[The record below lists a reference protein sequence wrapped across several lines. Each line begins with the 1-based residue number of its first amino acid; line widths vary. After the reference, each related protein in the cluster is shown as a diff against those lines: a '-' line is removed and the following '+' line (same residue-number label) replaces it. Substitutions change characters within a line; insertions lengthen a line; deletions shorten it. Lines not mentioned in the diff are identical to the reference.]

1 MSKINIRES
10 LRNMDADSCCK
21 YDLLTMYDACPLTDE
36 DKADIAKLL
45 FDNEDPEV
53 IYQKLCT
60 YFCDDDVGE
69 LTGLTDVQNVTPFEA
84 IINNVKM
91 GLDQKYDSV
100 FYNDVAGQFEITSKD
115 TTYTFGLS
123 PVEYETDG
131 ISLYVDYNY
140 DVPINYTSIKEASED
155 ILNKCIEK
163 VSTASQSNAYVDDD
177 TMDYIVYDVVED
189 EGRLCAKCMN
199 ESTNSFEDIKLGKV
213 NSDAVNELLN
223 NILNN
228 PNYKLTNDCRK
239 KIADNSAPWGIVMSP
254 GFDIT
259 ATNAL
264 MSTGD
269 FGGSVSFGESEELTF
284 ENGDRV
290 TDGNRKGTVIDCD
303 SIKVLVDW
311 DYSETDDIEW
321 VMKEDL
327 SFVNALKESS
337 EDEAKLQMNNKYD
350 KDIVTE
356 GIFDSKET
364 KQKRYADT
372 VKDVFG
378 EDVNVVANNVISYA
392 SDLLQEVAD
401 SLGDES
407 SSKNLGNSIM
417 RVIKN
422 AQATINKTPH
432 SLVRNIASIGQKY
445 ERESINLKELQDFL
459 SKVGKLQNSGKDGYK
474 AMQFLFDKINNSLS
488 TRIDAIIKT
497 ITNEYGLIRESN
509 ESIQEVEDEAKLQ
522 MNNKYDKDIVT
533 EGIFDSK
540 ETKQKRYADT
550 VKDVFGED
558 VNVVANNVISYAS
571 DLLQEVADSLGD
583 ESSSKNLG
591 NSIMRVI
598 KNAQATINKT
608 PHSLV
613 RNIASIGQKYERE
626 SINLK
631 ELQDFLSKVGKLQN
645 SGKDGYKAMQFLFDK
660 INNSLSTRIDAI
672 IKTITNEY
680 GLIRESNESI
690 QEVEDDQYFTK
701 EDLRDGNLTEQD
713 LLDAGYKYVASNSP
727 YDLYRKIIGGKGDW
741 YAVNY
746 ENNTV
751 QHITYAQARG
761 YEPIDDTTG
770 IKRLSKELG
779 KKLLPQNESVDDG
792 WVKRW
797 SFADKWY
804 KGPFVISKNP
814 EPYRGYHL
822 EKVKPNGATA
832 KHYGNFNSIDDA
844 KAEASRYLKESAD
857 DGVDSNRF
865 LPNMEYCPAC
875 GGTRFNVKT
884 GVCADCGYDEG
895 DWGYT
900 GTDDLD
906 EEVDIV
912 EEDAEGYVNLRE
924 AFEDTDELELKQAQQ
939 EFSSAAT
946 SINSTKLP
954 AIYNM
959 VNFRSGDVVVDF
971 GGGKFDNAVNYL
983 KDKGVTLLVY
993 DPYNRSAEHNKEV
1006 LRILKE
1012 HGGADAAVNSNVLN
1026 VIKEPE
1032 AREAVLR
1039 NIKKITKR
1047 GAPIYITVYE
1057 GRGDGAEG
1065 PTKSGYQLNR
1075 KTGDYMDEVG
1085 RVFSNVKRKGKLITA
1100 INEST
1105 KHIKSSRNETFQN
1118 DKRLSSTSTNVP
1130 ETQMIDDL
1138 EYFYEVYPEA
1148 MEPILIR
1155 NGATPDKDNWLD
1167 GCNIPQ
1173 AYNEAVA
1180 YFESKYDNDDEY
1192 SELDTGVGSRLGWS
1206 NYIQSGIYEELDS
1219 DDYVDDWREL
1229 ASKSVEGYVYTYCDE
1244 CGKKNR
1250 VKVTFNNFNEPF
1262 NDTEYKC
1269 KYCGANNLL
1278 TDPHSYDKNGNLVEA
1293 SDDGG
1298 TGPTKSG
1305 YQLNRKTGDYMN
1317 ESIVTEASNI
1327 GQGYTAPVMVS
1338 LATEAKELEEWVE
1351 EYKNSKDKDAFER
1364 LLPRFEDNILDYKSE
1379 IEKKIEEFDQYWEVH
1394 KKAMLDN
1401 ISEAVSILKNIEI
1414 PGLDSKLSK
1423 LNESYSDD
1431 EWIDKMWEAFQG
1443 ISGIKDISEGK
1454 NPNTYVVTFDTDG
1467 SATARARILLKALIK
1482 ANLDIELDSSNG
1494 SNVFTFITPTNE
1506 WEFIKGKMIKDSDG
1520 FLTSYD
1526 WYRNTDSGL
1535 NIFMFGEEEADPDY
1549 ADWET
1554 ESDSEAEDWFNSY
1567 TGFDEE

>member
-45 FDNEDPEV
+45 FDHEDPEV

-60 YFCDDDVGE
+60 YFCDDDVSE
-69 LTGLTDVQNVTPFEA
+69 LTGLTDIQNVTPFEA

-100 FYNDVAGQFEITSKD
+100 FYNDVAGQFEIKSKD

-163 VSTASQSNAYVDDD
+163 VSTASQSNAVLDDD
-177 TMDYIVYDVVED
+177 TMEYTVYDVVED

-259 ATNAL
+259 ASNAI

-284 ENGDRV
+284 EKGDRV

-311 DYSETDDIEW
+311 DYSDTDDIEW

-327 SFVNALKESS
+327 SFVNALKES
-337 EDEAKLQMNNKYD
+337 E
-350 KDIVTE
+350 
-356 GIFDSKET
+356 
-364 KQKRYADT
+364 
-372 VKDVFG
+372 
-378 EDVNVVANNVISYA
+378 
-392 SDLLQEVAD
+392 
-401 SLGDES
+401 
-407 SSKNLGNSIM
+407 
-417 RVIKN
+417 
-422 AQATINKTPH
+422 
-432 SLVRNIASIGQKY
+432 
-445 ERESINLKELQDFL
+445 
-459 SKVGKLQNSGKDGYK
+459 
-474 AMQFLFDKINNSLS
+474 
-488 TRIDAIIKT
+488 
-497 ITNEYGLIRESN
+497 
-509 ESIQEVEDEAKLQ
+509 
-522 MNNKYDKDIVT
+522 
-533 EGIFDSK
+533 
-540 ETKQKRYADT
+540 
-550 VKDVFGED
+550 
-558 VNVVANNVISYAS
+558 
-571 DLLQEVADSLGD
+571 
-583 ESSSKNLG
+583 
-591 NSIMRVI
+591 
-598 KNAQATINKT
+598 
-608 PHSLV
+608 
-613 RNIASIGQKYERE
+613 
-626 SINLK
+626 
-631 ELQDFLSKVGKLQN
+631 
-645 SGKDGYKAMQFLFDK
+645 
-660 INNSLSTRIDAI
+660 
-672 IKTITNEY
+672 
-680 GLIRESNESI
+680 
-690 QEVEDDQYFTK
+690 K
-701 EDLRDGNLTEQD
+701 EDLRDGNLTEKD
-713 LLDAGYKYVASNSP
+713 LIDAGYKYVASNSP
-727 YDLYRKIIGGKGDW
+727 YDLYRKIISGKGDW

-792 WVKRW
+792 
-797 SFADKWY
+797 
-804 KGPFVISKNP
+804 
-814 EPYRGYHL
+814 
-822 EKVKPNGATA
+822 
-832 KHYGNFNSIDDA
+832 
-844 KAEASRYLKESAD
+844 
-857 DGVDSNRF
+857 VDSNGF

-884 GVCADCGYDEG
+884 GVCTDCGYDEG

-906 EEVDIV
+906 EEYDIV

-959 VNFRSGDVVVDF
+959 VNFRPGDVVVDF

-983 KDKGVTLLVY
+983 KDKDVTLLVY

-1039 NIKKITKR
+1039 NIKKITRR

-1057 GRGDGAEG
+1057 GRGDGVEG

-1075 KTGDYMDEVG
+1075 KTGDYMDEV
-1085 RVFSNVKRKGKLITA
+1085 RKVFSNVKRKGKLITA

-1105 KHIKSSRNETFQN
+1105 SMT
-1118 DKRLSSTSTNVP
+1118 
-1130 ETQMIDDL
+1130 
-1138 EYFYEVYPEA
+1138 
-1148 MEPILIR
+1148 
-1155 NGATPDKDNWLD
+1155 
-1167 GCNIPQ
+1167 
-1173 AYNEAVA
+1173 
-1180 YFESKYDNDDEY
+1180 
-1192 SELDTGVGSRLGWS
+1192 
-1206 NYIQSGIYEELDS
+1206 
-1219 DDYVDDWREL
+1219 
-1229 ASKSVEGYVYTYCDE
+1229 
-1244 CGKKNR
+1244 
-1250 VKVTFNNFNEPF
+1250 
-1262 NDTEYKC
+1262 
-1269 KYCGANNLL
+1269 
-1278 TDPHSYDKNGNLVEA
+1278 
-1293 SDDGG
+1293 
-1298 TGPTKSG
+1298 
-1305 YQLNRKTGDYMN
+1305 
-1317 ESIVTEASNI
+1317 ESIVTNASNI
-1327 GQGYTAPVMVS
+1327 GQGYTAPNMVS
-1338 LATEAKELEEWVE
+1338 LVAKAKELEKWVK

-1364 LLPRFEDNILDYKSE
+1364 LLPTLEDNILDYKSE
-1379 IEKKIEEFDQYWEVH
+1379 VEEKIKDFDKYWEVH

-1401 ISEAVSILKNIEI
+1401 ISEAVSILKNIGI
-1414 PGLDSKLSK
+1414 PRLDSKLEK
-1423 LNESYSDD
+1423 LDESYSDD

-1443 ISGIKDISEGK
+1443 ISGIEDISEGK
-1454 NPNTYVVTFDTDG
+1454 NPNTYVVTFDTEG

-1482 ANLDIELDSSNG
+1482 ADLDIELDSTNG
-1494 SNVFTFITPTNE
+1494 SNVFTFTTPTNE
-1506 WEFIKGKMIKDSDG
+1506 WEFIKGKMIRDSDG

-1535 NIFMFGEEEADPDY
+1535 NIFMFGAEEADPDY

-1567 TGFDEE
+1567 NGFNDEEELDESVKSSATAEAISKELKDAAYKLFKTPKWGFESDKEIEDYINPIFAVSEDPKTGDIEVQVRAELDYDNLIELADVLNKVVEKYDKDAYFDAEQPGIISAVIRYN

>member
-21 YDLLTMYDACPLTDE
+21 YDLLTMYDACLLTDQ

-60 YFCDDDVGE
+60 YFCDDDVSE

-84 IINNVKM
+84 IINNVKV

-100 FYNDVAGQFEITSKD
+100 FYNDVAGQFEIKSKD

-140 DVPINYTSIKEASED
+140 DMPINYTSIKEASED
-155 ILNKCIEK
+155 ILNKCNEK
-163 VSTASQSNAYVDDD
+163 VSTASQSNAVLDDD
-177 TMDYIVYDVVED
+177 TMEYTVYDVVED

-284 ENGDRV
+284 EKGDRV
-290 TDGNRKGTVIDCD
+290 TDGDRKGTVIDCD

-311 DYSETDDIEW
+311 DYSETDDIEWVDKSELSFVECLKESEIPMDTVKKDIQSYLNHHLGSNENYIEVNDVHDIDNDTVGVEYEVHLSIPIGNGEYERDIEYRALPFRYKYGKWQPVVTESKYDIKTKTTARKLVDKAKADDIEW

-509 ESIQEVEDEAKLQ
+509 ESIQEVED
-522 MNNKYDKDIVT
+522 
-533 EGIFDSK
+533 
-540 ETKQKRYADT
+540 
-550 VKDVFGED
+550 
-558 VNVVANNVISYAS
+558 
-571 DLLQEVADSLGD
+571 
-583 ESSSKNLG
+583 
-591 NSIMRVI
+591 
-598 KNAQATINKT
+598 
-608 PHSLV
+608 
-613 RNIASIGQKYERE
+613 
-626 SINLK
+626 
-631 ELQDFLSKVGKLQN
+631 
-645 SGKDGYKAMQFLFDK
+645 
-660 INNSLSTRIDAI
+660 
-672 IKTITNEY
+672 
-680 GLIRESNESI
+680 
-690 QEVEDDQYFTK
+690 DQYFTK
-701 EDLRDGNLTEQD
+701 DDLRDGNLTEQD

-727 YDLYRKIIGGKGDW
+727 YNLYRKIVGGKGDW

-761 YEPIDDTTG
+761 DEPIDDKTG
-770 IKRLSKELG
+770 IKKLSRELG

-814 EPYRGYHL
+814 EPYKGYHL

-844 KAEASRYLKESAD
+844 KAEASKYLKESAD
-857 DGVDSNRF
+857 DDVNSNRF

-946 SINSTKLP
+946 SINSNKLP

-959 VNFRSGDVVVDF
+959 VEFRPGDVVVDF

-983 KDKGVTLLVY
+983 KDKNVTLLVY

-1006 LRILKE
+1006 LRLLKE

-1032 AREAVLR
+1032 AREAVLK

-1085 RVFSNVKRKGKLITA
+1085 SVFSNVKRKGKLITA

-1206 NYIQSGIYEELDS
+1206 NYIRSGIYEELDS
-1219 DDYVDDWREL
+1219 DDYVDDRREL
-1229 ASKSVEGYVYTYCDE
+1229 ASKSTEGYVYTYCDE

-1278 TDPHSYDKNGNLVEA
+1278 TDPHSYHKNGNLVEA

-1298 TGPTKSG
+1298 KVHTKSS

-1317 ESIVTEASNI
+1317 ESIVTDASNI
-1327 GQGYTAPVMVS
+1327 GQGYAAPIMVS
-1338 LATEAKELEEWVE
+1338 LVTKAKELEKLVK
-1351 EYKNSKDKDAFER
+1351 EYKNSKDKDSFER
-1364 LLPRFEDNILDYKSE
+1364 FLPRVEDDILDYKSD
-1379 IEKKIEEFDQYWEVH
+1379 IEEKIKDFDKYWEVH

-1401 ISEAVSILKNIEI
+1401 ISEAVSILKNIDI

-1431 EWIDKMWEAFQG
+1431 EWIDRMWEAFQG
-1443 ISGIKDISEGK
+1443 ISGIEDISEGK
-1454 NPNTYVVTFDTDG
+1454 KPNTYIVTFDSEG

-1482 ANLDIELDSSNG
+1482 ADLDIELDSSNG
-1494 SNVFTFITPTNE
+1494 SNVFTFITPSSE
-1506 WEFIKGKMIKDSDG
+1506 WEFVKGKMIKDSDG

-1554 ESDSEAEDWFNSY
+1554 ESDAEAEDWFKSY
-1567 TGFDEE
+1567 KGFDEE

>member
-21 YDLLTMYDACPLTDE
+21 YDLLTMYDACSLTDE

-60 YFCDDDVGE
+60 YFCDDDASE
-69 LTGLTDVQNVTPFEA
+69 LRGLTDVQNVTPFEA

-140 DVPINYTSIKEASED
+140 DMPINYTSIKEASED
-155 ILNKCIEK
+155 ILTKCNEK

-327 SFVNALKESS
+327 SFIDSLKES
-337 EDEAKLQMNNKYD
+337 
-350 KDIVTE
+350 T
-356 GIFDSKET
+356 
-364 KQKRYADT
+364 
-372 VKDVFG
+372 
-378 EDVNVVANNVISYA
+378 
-392 SDLLQEVAD
+392 
-401 SLGDES
+401 
-407 SSKNLGNSIM
+407 
-417 RVIKN
+417 
-422 AQATINKTPH
+422 
-432 SLVRNIASIGQKY
+432 
-445 ERESINLKELQDFL
+445 
-459 SKVGKLQNSGKDGYK
+459 
-474 AMQFLFDKINNSLS
+474 
-488 TRIDAIIKT
+488 
-497 ITNEYGLIRESN
+497 
-509 ESIQEVEDEAKLQ
+509 
-522 MNNKYDKDIVT
+522 
-533 EGIFDSK
+533 
-540 ETKQKRYADT
+540 
-550 VKDVFGED
+550 
-558 VNVVANNVISYAS
+558 
-571 DLLQEVADSLGD
+571 
-583 ESSSKNLG
+583 
-591 NSIMRVI
+591 
-598 KNAQATINKT
+598 
-608 PHSLV
+608 
-613 RNIASIGQKYERE
+613 
-626 SINLK
+626 
-631 ELQDFLSKVGKLQN
+631 
-645 SGKDGYKAMQFLFDK
+645 
-660 INNSLSTRIDAI
+660 
-672 IKTITNEY
+672 
-680 GLIRESNESI
+680 
-690 QEVEDDQYFTK
+690 
-701 EDLRDGNLTEQD
+701 
-713 LLDAGYKYVASNSP
+713 
-727 YDLYRKIIGGKGDW
+727 
-741 YAVNY
+741 
-746 ENNTV
+746 
-751 QHITYAQARG
+751 
-761 YEPIDDTTG
+761 
-770 IKRLSKELG
+770 
-779 KKLLPQNESVDDG
+779 
-792 WVKRW
+792 
-797 SFADKWY
+797 
-804 KGPFVISKNP
+804 
-814 EPYRGYHL
+814 
-822 EKVKPNGATA
+822 
-832 KHYGNFNSIDDA
+832 
-844 KAEASRYLKESAD
+844 
-857 DGVDSNRF
+857 
-865 LPNMEYCPAC
+865 
-875 GGTRFNVKT
+875 
-884 GVCADCGYDEG
+884 
-895 DWGYT
+895 
-900 GTDDLD
+900 D
-906 EEVDIV
+906 EEV
-912 EEDAEGYVNLRE
+912 G
-924 AFEDTDELELKQAQQ
+924 LENPEQ
-939 EFSSAAT
+939 EFSSSAT
-946 SINSTKLP
+946 SINSNKLP

-959 VNFRSGDVVVDF
+959 VEFRPGDVVVDF

-983 KDKGVTLLVY
+983 KDKDVTLLVY

-1006 LRILKE
+1006 LRLLKE

-1032 AREAVLR
+1032 AREAVLK

-1105 KHIKSSRNETFQN
+1105 S
-1118 DKRLSSTSTNVP
+1118 
-1130 ETQMIDDL
+1130 
-1138 EYFYEVYPEA
+1138 
-1148 MEPILIR
+1148 
-1155 NGATPDKDNWLD
+1155 
-1167 GCNIPQ
+1167 
-1173 AYNEAVA
+1173 
-1180 YFESKYDNDDEY
+1180 
-1192 SELDTGVGSRLGWS
+1192 
-1206 NYIQSGIYEELDS
+1206 
-1219 DDYVDDWREL
+1219 
-1229 ASKSVEGYVYTYCDE
+1229 
-1244 CGKKNR
+1244 
-1250 VKVTFNNFNEPF
+1250 
-1262 NDTEYKC
+1262 
-1269 KYCGANNLL
+1269 
-1278 TDPHSYDKNGNLVEA
+1278 
-1293 SDDGG
+1293 
-1298 TGPTKSG
+1298 
-1305 YQLNRKTGDYMN
+1305 MN
-1317 ESIVTEASNI
+1317 ESIVTDASNI

-1338 LATEAKELEEWVE
+1338 LVTKAKELKDWVE

-1364 LLPRFEDNILDYKSE
+1364 LLPSFEDDILDYKSE
-1379 IEKKIEEFDQYWEVH
+1379 IEEKIKDFDKYWELH

-1401 ISEAVSILKNIEI
+1401 ISEAVSILKNISI

-1423 LNESYSDD
+1423 LDESYSDD
-1431 EWIDKMWEAFQG
+1431 EWVDKMWEAFQG
-1443 ISGIKDISEGK
+1443 ISGIEDISEGK
-1454 NPNTYVVTFDTDG
+1454 KPNTYIVTFDSEG

-1535 NIFMFGEEEADPDY
+1535 NIFMFGADEADPDY

-1554 ESDSEAEDWFNSY
+1554 ESDTEAEDWFNSY

>member
-21 YDLLTMYDACPLTDE
+21 YDLLTMYDACSLTDE

-53 IYQKLCT
+53 IYQKLCN
-60 YFCDDDVGE
+60 YFCDDDVSE
-69 LTGLTDVQNVTPFEA
+69 LTGLADVQNVTPFEA
-84 IINNVKM
+84 IINNVKT
-91 GLDQKYDSV
+91 GLDQKYDGV

-140 DVPINYTSIKEASED
+140 DMPINYTSIKEASED

-163 VSTASQSNAYVDDD
+163 VSTASQSNAVLDDD
-177 TMDYIVYDVVED
+177 TMEYTVYDVVED

-259 ATNAL
+259 ASNAL

-284 ENGDRV
+284 EKGDRV

-303 SIKVLVDW
+303 SIKVLVEW

-321 VMKEDL
+321 VDKSEL
-327 SFVNALKESS
+327 SFVECLKES
-337 EDEAKLQMNNKYD
+337 EIPM
-350 KDIVTE
+350 
-356 GIFDSKET
+356 
-364 KQKRYADT
+364 DT
-372 VKDVFG
+372 VKKD
-378 EDVNVVANNVISYA
+378 IQSY
-392 SDLLQEVAD
+392 LNH
-401 SLGDES
+401 
-407 SSKNLGNSIM
+407 NLGGNEDYIE
-417 RVIKN
+417 VNDVHNIDKDTV
-422 AQATINKTPH
+422 AVEYEVH
-432 SLVRNIASIGQKY
+432 VRIPIGNYEY
-445 ERESINLKELQDFL
+445 ERDTEYRSLPFRY
-459 SKVGKLQNSGKDGYK
+459 KDGKWQPVVTESKY
-474 AMQFLFDKINNSLS
+474 D
-488 TRIDAIIKT
+488 IKT
-497 ITNEYGLIRESN
+497 KTESY
-509 ESIQEVEDEAKLQ
+509 S
-522 MNNKYDKDIVT
+522 
-533 EGIFDSK
+533 
-540 ETKQKRYADT
+540 
-550 VKDVFGED
+550 
-558 VNVVANNVISYAS
+558 
-571 DLLQEVADSLGD
+571 
-583 ESSSKNLG
+583 
-591 NSIMRVI
+591 
-598 KNAQATINKT
+598 
-608 PHSLV
+608 
-613 RNIASIGQKYERE
+613 
-626 SINLK
+626 
-631 ELQDFLSKVGKLQN
+631 
-645 SGKDGYKAMQFLFDK
+645 
-660 INNSLSTRIDAI
+660 
-672 IKTITNEY
+672 
-680 GLIRESNESI
+680 
-690 QEVEDDQYFTK
+690 
-701 EDLRDGNLTEQD
+701 TEQD
-713 LLDAGYKYVASNSP
+713 LIDAGYKYVASNSP

-761 YEPIDDTTG
+761 DEPIDDTTG
-770 IKRLSKELG
+770 IKKLSMELG
-779 KKLLPQNESVDDG
+779 KKLLPQNESLGDTDCTESVHLGDVVNWHGTPHVVVNNDEDEDLLTLRPRDKFKDSDFGDDDEGDNSEDVYISPLQLKESVDDG

-857 DGVDSNRF
+857 DGIDSNRF
-865 LPNMEYCPAC
+865 LPNMEYCPEC

-900 GTDDLD
+900 GTDNLD
-906 EEVDIV
+906 EDE
-912 EEDAEGYVNLRE
+912 EGYVNLYE

-946 SINSTKLP
+946 SINSNKLP
-954 AIYNM
+954 AIYKM
-959 VNFRSGDVVVDF
+959 VKFRPGDVVVDF

-1006 LRILKE
+1006 LRLLKE

-1085 RVFSNVKRKGKLITA
+1085 RIFSNVKRKGKLITA

-1105 KHIKSSRNETFQN
+1105 SMT
-1118 DKRLSSTSTNVP
+1118 
-1130 ETQMIDDL
+1130 
-1138 EYFYEVYPEA
+1138 
-1148 MEPILIR
+1148 
-1155 NGATPDKDNWLD
+1155 
-1167 GCNIPQ
+1167 
-1173 AYNEAVA
+1173 
-1180 YFESKYDNDDEY
+1180 
-1192 SELDTGVGSRLGWS
+1192 
-1206 NYIQSGIYEELDS
+1206 
-1219 DDYVDDWREL
+1219 
-1229 ASKSVEGYVYTYCDE
+1229 
-1244 CGKKNR
+1244 
-1250 VKVTFNNFNEPF
+1250 
-1262 NDTEYKC
+1262 
-1269 KYCGANNLL
+1269 
-1278 TDPHSYDKNGNLVEA
+1278 
-1293 SDDGG
+1293 
-1298 TGPTKSG
+1298 
-1305 YQLNRKTGDYMN
+1305 
-1317 ESIVTEASNI
+1317 ESIVTYASNI
-1327 GQGYTAPVMVS
+1327 GQGYTAPNMVS
-1338 LATEAKELEEWVE
+1338 LVAKAKELEKWVK

-1364 LLPRFEDNILDYKSE
+1364 LLPTLEDNILDYKSE
-1379 IEKKIEEFDQYWEVH
+1379 IEEKIKDFDEYWEVH

-1401 ISEAVSILKNIEI
+1401 ISEAVSILKNIGI
-1414 PGLDSKLSK
+1414 PRLDSKLST
-1423 LNESYSDD
+1423 LDESYSDD

-1454 NPNTYVVTFDTDG
+1454 KPNTYIVTFDSEG

-1482 ANLDIELDSSNG
+1482 ADLDIELDSTNG
-1494 SNVFTFITPTNE
+1494 SNVFTFTTPTNE
-1506 WEFIKGKMIKDSDG
+1506 WEFIKGKMVKDSDG

-1567 TGFDEE
+1567 TGFDEDDLDEDFTEDELDESVGSSGTTEVISNELKDAAYKLFKTPKWGFESDKEIEDYINPIFAVSEDPKTGDIEVQVRAELEYDNLMDLSDVLNKVVSKYDKDAYFDAEQPGILCAFIREEE

>member
-1 MSKINIRES
+1 ME
-10 LRNMDADSCCK
+10 
-21 YDLLTMYDACPLTDE
+21 
-36 DKADIAKLL
+36 
-45 FDNEDPEV
+45 
-53 IYQKLCT
+53 
-60 YFCDDDVGE
+60 
-69 LTGLTDVQNVTPFEA
+69 
-84 IINNVKM
+84 
-91 GLDQKYDSV
+91 
-100 FYNDVAGQFEITSKD
+100 
-115 TTYTFGLS
+115 YT
-123 PVEYETDG
+123 
-131 ISLYVDYNY
+131 
-140 DVPINYTSIKEASED
+140 
-155 ILNKCIEK
+155 
-163 VSTASQSNAYVDDD
+163 
-177 TMDYIVYDVVED
+177 VYDIVED

-290 TDGNRKGTVIDCD
+290 TDGDRKGTVIDCD
-303 SIKVLVDW
+303 AVKVLVDW

-327 SFVNALKESS
+327 SFVNSLKES
-337 EDEAKLQMNNKYD
+337 A
-350 KDIVTE
+350 
-356 GIFDSKET
+356 
-364 KQKRYADT
+364 
-372 VKDVFG
+372 
-378 EDVNVVANNVISYA
+378 
-392 SDLLQEVAD
+392 
-401 SLGDES
+401 
-407 SSKNLGNSIM
+407 
-417 RVIKN
+417 
-422 AQATINKTPH
+422 
-432 SLVRNIASIGQKY
+432 
-445 ERESINLKELQDFL
+445 
-459 SKVGKLQNSGKDGYK
+459 
-474 AMQFLFDKINNSLS
+474 
-488 TRIDAIIKT
+488 
-497 ITNEYGLIRESN
+497 
-509 ESIQEVEDEAKLQ
+509 
-522 MNNKYDKDIVT
+522 
-533 EGIFDSK
+533 
-540 ETKQKRYADT
+540 
-550 VKDVFGED
+550 
-558 VNVVANNVISYAS
+558 
-571 DLLQEVADSLGD
+571 
-583 ESSSKNLG
+583 
-591 NSIMRVI
+591 
-598 KNAQATINKT
+598 
-608 PHSLV
+608 
-613 RNIASIGQKYERE
+613 
-626 SINLK
+626 
-631 ELQDFLSKVGKLQN
+631 
-645 SGKDGYKAMQFLFDK
+645 
-660 INNSLSTRIDAI
+660 
-672 IKTITNEY
+672 
-680 GLIRESNESI
+680 
-690 QEVEDDQYFTK
+690 K

-727 YDLYRKIIGGKGDW
+727 YNLYRKIISGKGDW

-792 WVKRW
+792 V
-797 SFADKWY
+797 Y
-804 KGPFVISKNP
+804 
-814 EPYRGYHL
+814 
-822 EKVKPNGATA
+822 
-832 KHYGNFNSIDDA
+832 
-844 KAEASRYLKESAD
+844 
-857 DGVDSNRF
+857 SNRF

-906 EEVDIV
+906 EDE
-912 EEDAEGYVNLRE
+912 EGYVNLHE

-946 SINSTKLP
+946 SINSNKLP

-959 VNFRSGDVVVDF
+959 VEFRPGDVVVDF

-1006 LRILKE
+1006 LRLLKE

-1057 GRGDGAEG
+1057 GRGDGAAG

-1085 RVFSNVKRKGKLITA
+1085 SVFSNVKRKGKLITA

-1206 NYIQSGIYEELDS
+1206 NYI
-1219 DDYVDDWREL
+1219 
-1229 ASKSVEGYVYTYCDE
+1229 
-1244 CGKKNR
+1244 
-1250 VKVTFNNFNEPF
+1250 
-1262 NDTEYKC
+1262 
-1269 KYCGANNLL
+1269 
-1278 TDPHSYDKNGNLVEA
+1278 
-1293 SDDGG
+1293 
-1298 TGPTKSG
+1298 
-1305 YQLNRKTGDYMN
+1305 
-1317 ESIVTEASNI
+1317 
-1327 GQGYTAPVMVS
+1327 
-1338 LATEAKELEEWVE
+1338 
-1351 EYKNSKDKDAFER
+1351 
-1364 LLPRFEDNILDYKSE
+1364 
-1379 IEKKIEEFDQYWEVH
+1379 
-1394 KKAMLDN
+1394 
-1401 ISEAVSILKNIEI
+1401 
-1414 PGLDSKLSK
+1414 
-1423 LNESYSDD
+1423 
-1431 EWIDKMWEAFQG
+1431 
-1443 ISGIKDISEGK
+1443 
-1454 NPNTYVVTFDTDG
+1454 
-1467 SATARARILLKALIK
+1467 
-1482 ANLDIELDSSNG
+1482 
-1494 SNVFTFITPTNE
+1494 
-1506 WEFIKGKMIKDSDG
+1506 
-1520 FLTSYD
+1520 
-1526 WYRNTDSGL
+1526 
-1535 NIFMFGEEEADPDY
+1535 
-1549 ADWET
+1549 
-1554 ESDSEAEDWFNSY
+1554 
-1567 TGFDEE
+1567 

>member
-21 YDLLTMYDACPLTDE
+21 YDLLTMYDACSLTDE

-60 YFCDDDVGE
+60 YFCDDDVSE
-69 LTGLTDVQNVTPFEA
+69 LTGLSDVQNVTPFEA
-84 IINNVKM
+84 IIDNVKT
-91 GLDQKYDSV
+91 GLDQKYDGV

-155 ILNKCIEK
+155 ILNKCEEK
-163 VSTASQSNAYVDDD
+163 VLMASQSNAVLDDD
-177 TMDYIVYDVVED
+177 TMEYTVYDVVED

-327 SFVNALKESS
+327 SFVNALKES
-337 EDEAKLQMNNKYD
+337 E
-350 KDIVTE
+350 
-356 GIFDSKET
+356 
-364 KQKRYADT
+364 
-372 VKDVFG
+372 
-378 EDVNVVANNVISYA
+378 
-392 SDLLQEVAD
+392 
-401 SLGDES
+401 
-407 SSKNLGNSIM
+407 
-417 RVIKN
+417 
-422 AQATINKTPH
+422 
-432 SLVRNIASIGQKY
+432 
-445 ERESINLKELQDFL
+445 
-459 SKVGKLQNSGKDGYK
+459 
-474 AMQFLFDKINNSLS
+474 
-488 TRIDAIIKT
+488 
-497 ITNEYGLIRESN
+497 
-509 ESIQEVEDEAKLQ
+509 
-522 MNNKYDKDIVT
+522 
-533 EGIFDSK
+533 
-540 ETKQKRYADT
+540 
-550 VKDVFGED
+550 
-558 VNVVANNVISYAS
+558 
-571 DLLQEVADSLGD
+571 
-583 ESSSKNLG
+583 
-591 NSIMRVI
+591 
-598 KNAQATINKT
+598 
-608 PHSLV
+608 
-613 RNIASIGQKYERE
+613 
-626 SINLK
+626 
-631 ELQDFLSKVGKLQN
+631 
-645 SGKDGYKAMQFLFDK
+645 
-660 INNSLSTRIDAI
+660 
-672 IKTITNEY
+672 
-680 GLIRESNESI
+680 
-690 QEVEDDQYFTK
+690 K
-701 EDLRDGNLTEQD
+701 EDLRDVNLTEKD
-713 LLDAGYKYVASNSP
+713 LIDAGYKYVASNSP
-727 YDLYRKIIGGKGDW
+727 YNLYRKIISGKGDW

-761 YEPIDDTTG
+761 DEPIDDKTG
-770 IKRLSKELG
+770 IKKLSMELG
-779 KKLLPQNESVDDG
+779 KKLLP
-792 WVKRW
+792 
-797 SFADKWY
+797 
-804 KGPFVISKNP
+804 KN
-814 EPYRGYHL
+814 
-822 EKVKPNGATA
+822 
-832 KHYGNFNSIDDA
+832 
-844 KAEASRYLKESAD
+844 ESAD
-857 DGVDSNRF
+857 DIEWVDKGTDVKMQGDKPIIKESNGF
-865 LPNMEYCPAC
+865 LPNMGYCPEC

-884 GVCADCGYDEG
+884 GVCLDCGYNEG
-895 DWGYT
+895 YWGYT
-900 GTDDLD
+900 GTDDF
-906 EEVDIV
+906 EE
-912 EEDAEGYVNLRE
+912 GWR
-924 AFEDTDELELKQAQQ
+924 EDTDIEDFLSDYNDKVDQIIRGYRNMVNKDSDHRNEILSDLANLRNKLSNAYEQLKSGKDVSESLKDEFEVKQPEQ

-946 SINSTKLP
+946 SINSNKLP

-959 VNFRSGDVVVDF
+959 VEFRPGDVVVDF

-983 KDKGVTLLVY
+983 KDKNVTLLVY

-1006 LRILKE
+1006 LRLLKE

-1085 RVFSNVKRKGKLITA
+1085 SVFSNVKRKGKLITA

-1118 DKRLSSTSTNVP
+1118 GKRLSSTSTNVP

-1138 EYFYEVYPEA
+1138 AYFYEVYPEA

-1206 NYIQSGIYEELDS
+1206 NYIRSGIYEELDS
-1219 DDYVDDWREL
+1219 DDYVDDRREL
-1229 ASKSVEGYVYTYCDE
+1229 ASKSTEGYVYTYCDE

-1298 TGPTKSG
+1298 KVHTKSG
-1305 YQLNRKTGDYMN
+1305 YQINRKTGDYMN
-1317 ESIVTEASNI
+1317 ESIVTDASNI
-1327 GQGYTAPVMVS
+1327 GQGYAAPIMVS
-1338 LATEAKELEEWVE
+1338 LVTKAKELEKLVK
-1351 EYKNSKDKDAFER
+1351 EYKNSKDKDSFER
-1364 LLPRFEDNILDYKSE
+1364 FLPSVEDDILDYKSE
-1379 IEKKIEEFDQYWEVH
+1379 IEEKIKDFDKYWEVH

-1401 ISEAVSILKNIEI
+1401 ISEAVSILKNIGI
-1414 PGLDSKLSK
+1414 PRLDSKLEK
-1423 LNESYSDD
+1423 LDESYSDD
-1431 EWIDKMWEAFQG
+1431 EWVDKMWEAFQG
-1443 ISGIKDISEGK
+1443 ISGIEDISEGK
-1454 NPNTYVVTFDTDG
+1454 KPNTYIVTFDSEG

-1482 ANLDIELDSSNG
+1482 ADLDIELDSTNG
-1494 SNVFTFITPTNE
+1494 SNVFTFTTPTNE
-1506 WEFIKGKMIKDSDG
+1506 WEFIKGKMVKDSDG

-1567 TGFDEE
+1567 TGFDEDDLDEDFTEDELDESVGSSGTTEVISNELKDAAYKLFKTPKWGFESDKEIEDYINPIFAVSEDPKTGDIEVQVRAELEYDNLMDLSDVLNKVVSKYDKDAYFDAEQPGILCAFIREEE

>member
-60 YFCDDDVGE
+60 YFCDDDVSE

-100 FYNDVAGQFEITSKD
+100 FYNDVAGQFEIKSKD

-163 VSTASQSNAYVDDD
+163 VSTASQSNGYVDDD
-177 TMDYIVYDVVED
+177 TMEYTVYDVVED

-269 FGGSVSFGESEELTF
+269 FGGSVSFGESEQCTF

-290 TDGNRKGTVIDCD
+290 TDGDRKGTVIDCD

-350 KDIVTE
+350 NDIVTE

-407 SSKNLGNSIM
+407 SSKNLGNSII

-422 AQATINKTPH
+422 AKATINKTPH

-509 ESIQEVEDEAKLQ
+509 ESIQED
-522 MNNKYDKDIVT
+522 
-533 EGIFDSK
+533 
-540 ETKQKRYADT
+540 
-550 VKDVFGED
+550 
-558 VNVVANNVISYAS
+558 
-571 DLLQEVADSLGD
+571 
-583 ESSSKNLG
+583 
-591 NSIMRVI
+591 
-598 KNAQATINKT
+598 
-608 PHSLV
+608 
-613 RNIASIGQKYERE
+613 
-626 SINLK
+626 
-631 ELQDFLSKVGKLQN
+631 
-645 SGKDGYKAMQFLFDK
+645 
-660 INNSLSTRIDAI
+660 
-672 IKTITNEY
+672 
-680 GLIRESNESI
+680 
-690 QEVEDDQYFTK
+690 
-701 EDLRDGNLTEQD
+701 
-713 LLDAGYKYVASNSP
+713 
-727 YDLYRKIIGGKGDW
+727 
-741 YAVNY
+741 
-746 ENNTV
+746 
-751 QHITYAQARG
+751 
-761 YEPIDDTTG
+761 
-770 IKRLSKELG
+770 
-779 KKLLPQNESVDDG
+779 
-792 WVKRW
+792 
-797 SFADKWY
+797 
-804 KGPFVISKNP
+804 
-814 EPYRGYHL
+814 
-822 EKVKPNGATA
+822 
-832 KHYGNFNSIDDA
+832 
-844 KAEASRYLKESAD
+844 
-857 DGVDSNRF
+857 
-865 LPNMEYCPAC
+865 
-875 GGTRFNVKT
+875 
-884 GVCADCGYDEG
+884 
-895 DWGYT
+895 
-900 GTDDLD
+900 DDL
-906 EEVDIV
+906 IS
-912 EEDAEGYVNLRE
+912 AE
-924 AFEDTDELELKQAQQ
+924 Q
-939 EFSSAAT
+939 EFDSAAT
-946 SINSTKLP
+946 SINSNKLP
-954 AIYNM
+954 AVYSM
-959 VNFRSGDVVVDF
+959 VRFNPGDVVVDF

-983 KDKGVTLLVY
+983 KDNDVTLLVY
-993 DPYNRSAEHNKEV
+993 DPYNRSAEHNNEV

-1075 KTGDYMDEVG
+1075 KTSDYMDEIG
-1085 RVFSNVKRKGKLITA
+1085 KVFSNVKRKGKLITA

-1105 KHIKSSRNETFQN
+1105 N
-1118 DKRLSSTSTNVP
+1118 
-1130 ETQMIDDL
+1130 
-1138 EYFYEVYPEA
+1138 
-1148 MEPILIR
+1148 
-1155 NGATPDKDNWLD
+1155 
-1167 GCNIPQ
+1167 
-1173 AYNEAVA
+1173 
-1180 YFESKYDNDDEY
+1180 
-1192 SELDTGVGSRLGWS
+1192 
-1206 NYIQSGIYEELDS
+1206 
-1219 DDYVDDWREL
+1219 
-1229 ASKSVEGYVYTYCDE
+1229 
-1244 CGKKNR
+1244 
-1250 VKVTFNNFNEPF
+1250 
-1262 NDTEYKC
+1262 
-1269 KYCGANNLL
+1269 
-1278 TDPHSYDKNGNLVEA
+1278 
-1293 SDDGG
+1293 
-1298 TGPTKSG
+1298 
-1305 YQLNRKTGDYMN
+1305 MN
-1317 ESIVTEASNI
+1317 ESIVTDASNI
-1327 GQGYTAPVMVS
+1327 GQGYAAPIMVS
-1338 LATEAKELEEWVE
+1338 LVTQAKELAK
-1351 EYKNSKDKDAFER
+1351 EYKNNKDKDGFER
-1364 LLPRFEDNILDYKSE
+1364 LLPRFEDHILDYKSE
-1379 IEKKIEEFDQYWEVH
+1379 IEEKIKDFDKYWEVH

-1401 ISEAVSILKNIEI
+1401 ISEAVSILKNIGI

-1431 EWIDKMWEAFQG
+1431 EWVDKMWEAFQG

-1535 NIFMFGEEEADPDY
+1535 NIFMFGEDEADPDY

-1554 ESDSEAEDWFNSY
+1554 ESDAEAEDWFNSY

>member
-84 IINNVKM
+84 IISNVKT

-163 VSTASQSNAYVDDD
+163 VSTASQSNGYVDDD
-177 TMDYIVYDVVED
+177 TMEYTVYDVVED

-213 NSDAVNELLN
+213 NSDAVNKLLN

-228 PNYKLTNDCRK
+228 PNYKLTDDCKR
-239 KIADNSAPWGIVMSP
+239 KIANNSAPWGIVMSP
-254 GFDIT
+254 SFDIT
-259 ATNAL
+259 ASNAL

-269 FGGSVSFGESEELTF
+269 FGGSVSFGESEQCTF

-303 SIKVLVDW
+303 SIKVLVEW

-321 VMKEDL
+321 VDKSELSFVECLKESEIPMDTVKKDIQSYLNHNLGSNEDYIEVNDVHNIDKDTVAVEYEVHLSIPIGNGEYERDIEYRALPFRYKYGKWQPVVTESKYDIKTKTTARKLVDKAKADDIEWVMKEDL
-327 SFVNALKESS
+327 YFVNALKESENS
-337 EDEAKLQMNNKYD
+337 PEVTYKKDRRLNSTSVIYKGYLIKIDRGGDGYNVYD
-350 KDIVTE
+350 KYRELEDTGFPSMEAAKKFVDELVT
-356 GIFDSKET
+356 
-364 KQKRYADT
+364 
-372 VKDVFG
+372 KDKMY
-378 EDVNVVANNVISYA
+378 ESTTNTESY
-392 SDLLQEVAD
+392 S
-401 SLGDES
+401 
-407 SSKNLGNSIM
+407 
-417 RVIKN
+417 
-422 AQATINKTPH
+422 
-432 SLVRNIASIGQKY
+432 
-445 ERESINLKELQDFL
+445 
-459 SKVGKLQNSGKDGYK
+459 
-474 AMQFLFDKINNSLS
+474 
-488 TRIDAIIKT
+488 
-497 ITNEYGLIRESN
+497 
-509 ESIQEVEDEAKLQ
+509 
-522 MNNKYDKDIVT
+522 
-533 EGIFDSK
+533 
-540 ETKQKRYADT
+540 
-550 VKDVFGED
+550 
-558 VNVVANNVISYAS
+558 
-571 DLLQEVADSLGD
+571 
-583 ESSSKNLG
+583 
-591 NSIMRVI
+591 
-598 KNAQATINKT
+598 
-608 PHSLV
+608 
-613 RNIASIGQKYERE
+613 
-626 SINLK
+626 
-631 ELQDFLSKVGKLQN
+631 
-645 SGKDGYKAMQFLFDK
+645 
-660 INNSLSTRIDAI
+660 
-672 IKTITNEY
+672 
-680 GLIRESNESI
+680 
-690 QEVEDDQYFTK
+690 
-701 EDLRDGNLTEQD
+701 TEQD
-713 LLDAGYKYVASNSP
+713 LIDAGYKYVASNSP
-727 YDLYRKIIGGKGDW
+727 YDLYRKIISGKGDW

-761 YEPIDDTTG
+761 DEPIDDKTG
-770 IKRLSKELG
+770 IKKLSMELG
-779 KKLLPQNESVDDG
+779 KKLLPQNESLGDTDCTESVHLGDVVDWHGTPHVVVNNDEDEDLLTLRPRDKFKDSDFGDDDEGDNSEDVYISPLQLKESVDDG

-814 EPYRGYHL
+814 EPYKGYHL

-875 GGTRFNVKT
+875 GGTRFNVKK

-906 EEVDIV
+906 EESDIV
-912 EEDAEGYVNLRE
+912 EKDAEGYVNLRE

-946 SINSTKLP
+946 SINSNKLP

-1006 LRILKE
+1006 LRLLKE

-1032 AREAVLR
+1032 AREAVLK

-1105 KHIKSSRNETFQN
+1105 S
-1118 DKRLSSTSTNVP
+1118 
-1130 ETQMIDDL
+1130 
-1138 EYFYEVYPEA
+1138 
-1148 MEPILIR
+1148 
-1155 NGATPDKDNWLD
+1155 
-1167 GCNIPQ
+1167 
-1173 AYNEAVA
+1173 
-1180 YFESKYDNDDEY
+1180 
-1192 SELDTGVGSRLGWS
+1192 
-1206 NYIQSGIYEELDS
+1206 
-1219 DDYVDDWREL
+1219 
-1229 ASKSVEGYVYTYCDE
+1229 
-1244 CGKKNR
+1244 
-1250 VKVTFNNFNEPF
+1250 
-1262 NDTEYKC
+1262 
-1269 KYCGANNLL
+1269 
-1278 TDPHSYDKNGNLVEA
+1278 
-1293 SDDGG
+1293 
-1298 TGPTKSG
+1298 
-1305 YQLNRKTGDYMN
+1305 MN
-1317 ESIVTEASNI
+1317 ESIVTDASNI

-1338 LATEAKELEEWVE
+1338 LVTKAKELKDWVE

-1364 LLPRFEDNILDYKSE
+1364 LLPSFEDDILDYKSE
-1379 IEKKIEEFDQYWEVH
+1379 IEEKIKDFDKYWEVH

-1401 ISEAVSILKNIEI
+1401 ISEAVSILKNIGV
-1414 PGLDSKLSK
+1414 PSLDSKLSK

-1431 EWIDKMWEAFQG
+1431 EWIDRMWEAFQG

-1454 NPNTYVVTFDTDG
+1454 KPNTYIVTFDSEG

-1482 ANLDIELDSSNG
+1482 ADLDIELDSSNG

-1506 WEFIKGKMIKDSDG
+1506 WEFIKGKMVKDSDG

-1567 TGFDEE
+1567 NGFNDEEELDESVGSSGTTEVISKELKNAAYKLFKTPKWGFESDKEIEDYINPIFAVSEDPKTGDIEVQVRAELGYDNLMDLSEVLDKVISKYDKDAYFEPEQPGILCAFIRY

>member
-60 YFCDDDVGE
+60 YFCDDDVSE
-69 LTGLTDVQNVTPFEA
+69 LTGLTDIQNVTPFEA

-100 FYNDVAGQFEITSKD
+100 FYNDVAGQFEIKSKD

-155 ILNKCIEK
+155 ILTKCNEK
-163 VSTASQSNAYVDDD
+163 VSTASQSNAVLDDD
-177 TMDYIVYDVVED
+177 TMEYTVYDVVED

-239 KIADNSAPWGIVMSP
+239 KIADNSVPWGIVMSP
-254 GFDIT
+254 GFDTT
-259 ATNAL
+259 ASNAL

-290 TDGNRKGTVIDCD
+290 TDGDRKGKVIDCD

-311 DYSETDDIEW
+311 DYSDTDDIEW

-327 SFVNALKESS
+327 SFIDSLKES
-337 EDEAKLQMNNKYD
+337 
-350 KDIVTE
+350 
-356 GIFDSKET
+356 
-364 KQKRYADT
+364 
-372 VKDVFG
+372 
-378 EDVNVVANNVISYA
+378 
-392 SDLLQEVAD
+392 
-401 SLGDES
+401 
-407 SSKNLGNSIM
+407 
-417 RVIKN
+417 
-422 AQATINKTPH
+422 
-432 SLVRNIASIGQKY
+432 
-445 ERESINLKELQDFL
+445 
-459 SKVGKLQNSGKDGYK
+459 
-474 AMQFLFDKINNSLS
+474 
-488 TRIDAIIKT
+488 
-497 ITNEYGLIRESN
+497 TN
-509 ESIQEVEDEAKLQ
+509 
-522 MNNKYDKDIVT
+522 
-533 EGIFDSK
+533 
-540 ETKQKRYADT
+540 
-550 VKDVFGED
+550 
-558 VNVVANNVISYAS
+558 
-571 DLLQEVADSLGD
+571 
-583 ESSSKNLG
+583 
-591 NSIMRVI
+591 
-598 KNAQATINKT
+598 
-608 PHSLV
+608 
-613 RNIASIGQKYERE
+613 
-626 SINLK
+626 
-631 ELQDFLSKVGKLQN
+631 
-645 SGKDGYKAMQFLFDK
+645 
-660 INNSLSTRIDAI
+660 
-672 IKTITNEY
+672 
-680 GLIRESNESI
+680 
-690 QEVEDDQYFTK
+690 
-701 EDLRDGNLTEQD
+701 
-713 LLDAGYKYVASNSP
+713 
-727 YDLYRKIIGGKGDW
+727 
-741 YAVNY
+741 
-746 ENNTV
+746 
-751 QHITYAQARG
+751 
-761 YEPIDDTTG
+761 
-770 IKRLSKELG
+770 
-779 KKLLPQNESVDDG
+779 
-792 WVKRW
+792 
-797 SFADKWY
+797 
-804 KGPFVISKNP
+804 
-814 EPYRGYHL
+814 
-822 EKVKPNGATA
+822 
-832 KHYGNFNSIDDA
+832 
-844 KAEASRYLKESAD
+844 
-857 DGVDSNRF
+857 
-865 LPNMEYCPAC
+865 
-875 GGTRFNVKT
+875 
-884 GVCADCGYDEG
+884 
-895 DWGYT
+895 
-900 GTDDLD
+900 
-906 EEVDIV
+906 EEVD
-912 EEDAEGYVNLRE
+912 
-924 AFEDTDELELKQAQQ
+924 LENTEQ

-946 SINSTKLP
+946 SINSAKLP
-954 AIYNM
+954 AIYSM
-959 VNFRSGDVVVDF
+959 VEFRPGDVVVDF

-983 KDKGVTLLVY
+983 KDKNVTLLVY

-1006 LRILKE
+1006 LRLLKE

-1032 AREAVLR
+1032 AREAVLK

-1085 RVFSNVKRKGKLITA
+1085 SVFSNVKRKGKLITA

-1118 DKRLSSTSTNVP
+1118 DKRLSSTSTNVL

-1206 NYIQSGIYEELDS
+1206 NYIRSGMYEELDS
-1219 DDYVDDWREL
+1219 DDYVDDRREL
-1229 ASKSVEGYVYTYCDE
+1229 ASKSTEGYVYTYCDE

-1278 TDPHSYDKNGNLVEA
+1278 TDPHSYAKNGNLVEA

-1298 TGPTKSG
+1298 KVHTKSG

-1317 ESIVTEASNI
+1317 ESIVTNASNI
-1327 GQGYTAPVMVS
+1327 GQGYTAPNMVS
-1338 LATEAKELEEWVE
+1338 LVAKAKELEKWVK

-1364 LLPRFEDNILDYKSE
+1364 LLPTLEDNILDYKSE
-1379 IEKKIEEFDQYWEVH
+1379 VEEKIKDFDKYWELH

-1401 ISEAVSILKNIEI
+1401 ISEAVSILKNIGI
-1414 PGLDSKLSK
+1414 PRLDSKLSK
-1423 LNESYSDD
+1423 LDESYSDD

-1454 NPNTYVVTFDTDG
+1454 NPNTYVVTFDAEG

-1482 ANLDIELDSSNG
+1482 ADLDIELDSTNG

-1554 ESDSEAEDWFNSY
+1554 ESDAEAEDWFKSYNGFNDEEELDESVKSSATAEVISKELKDAAYKLFKTPKWGFESDKEIDDYINPIFAVSEDPKTGDIEVQVRAELDYDNLMELADVLNKVVEKYDRNSY
-1567 TGFDEE
+1567 FDAEQPGIISAVIRYN

>member
-21 YDLLTMYDACPLTDE
+21 YDLLTMYDACLLTDE

-155 ILNKCIEK
+155 ILTKCNEK
-163 VSTASQSNAYVDDD
+163 VSTASQSNAVLDDD
-177 TMDYIVYDVVED
+177 TMEYTVYDVVED

-284 ENGDRV
+284 EKGDRV

-311 DYSETDDIEW
+311 DYSDTDDIEW

-327 SFVNALKESS
+327 SFVNALKESGNS
-337 EDEAKLQMNNKYD
+337 PEVTYKQDRRLNSTSVIYKGYLIKIDRGGDGYNVYD
-350 KDIVTE
+350 KYRELEDTGFPSMEAAKKFVDELVT
-356 GIFDSKET
+356 
-364 KQKRYADT
+364 
-372 VKDVFG
+372 KDKM
-378 EDVNVVANNVISYA
+378 Y
-392 SDLLQEVAD
+392 
-401 SLGDES
+401 ES
-407 SSKNLGNSIM
+407 
-417 RVIKN
+417 
-422 AQATINKTPH
+422 T
-432 SLVRNIASIGQKY
+432 
-445 ERESINLKELQDFL
+445 
-459 SKVGKLQNSGKDGYK
+459 
-474 AMQFLFDKINNSLS
+474 
-488 TRIDAIIKT
+488 
-497 ITNEYGLIRESN
+497 TN
-509 ESIQEVEDEAKLQ
+509 
-522 MNNKYDKDIVT
+522 T
-533 EGIFDSK
+533 EPYS
-540 ETKQKRYADT
+540 
-550 VKDVFGED
+550 
-558 VNVVANNVISYAS
+558 
-571 DLLQEVADSLGD
+571 
-583 ESSSKNLG
+583 
-591 NSIMRVI
+591 
-598 KNAQATINKT
+598 
-608 PHSLV
+608 
-613 RNIASIGQKYERE
+613 
-626 SINLK
+626 
-631 ELQDFLSKVGKLQN
+631 
-645 SGKDGYKAMQFLFDK
+645 
-660 INNSLSTRIDAI
+660 
-672 IKTITNEY
+672 
-680 GLIRESNESI
+680 
-690 QEVEDDQYFTK
+690 
-701 EDLRDGNLTEQD
+701 TEQD
-713 LLDAGYKYVASNSP
+713 LIDAGYKYVASNSP

-770 IKRLSKELG
+770 IKKLSMELG
-779 KKLLPQNESVDDG
+779 KKLLPQNESVD
-792 WVKRW
+792 
-797 SFADKWY
+797 
-804 KGPFVISKNP
+804 
-814 EPYRGYHL
+814 
-822 EKVKPNGATA
+822 
-832 KHYGNFNSIDDA
+832 
-844 KAEASRYLKESAD
+844 
-857 DGVDSNRF
+857 
-865 LPNMEYCPAC
+865 
-875 GGTRFNVKT
+875 
-884 GVCADCGYDEG
+884 EG

-900 GTDDLD
+900 GTDDLYED
-906 EEVDIV
+906 E
-912 EEDAEGYVNLRE
+912 EGYVNLHE

-954 AIYNM
+954 AIYKM

-983 KDKGVTLLVY
+983 KDKDVTLLVY

-1105 KHIKSSRNETFQN
+1105 NMK
-1118 DKRLSSTSTNVP
+1118 
-1130 ETQMIDDL
+1130 
-1138 EYFYEVYPEA
+1138 
-1148 MEPILIR
+1148 
-1155 NGATPDKDNWLD
+1155 
-1167 GCNIPQ
+1167 
-1173 AYNEAVA
+1173 
-1180 YFESKYDNDDEY
+1180 
-1192 SELDTGVGSRLGWS
+1192 
-1206 NYIQSGIYEELDS
+1206 
-1219 DDYVDDWREL
+1219 
-1229 ASKSVEGYVYTYCDE
+1229 
-1244 CGKKNR
+1244 
-1250 VKVTFNNFNEPF
+1250 
-1262 NDTEYKC
+1262 
-1269 KYCGANNLL
+1269 
-1278 TDPHSYDKNGNLVEA
+1278 
-1293 SDDGG
+1293 
-1298 TGPTKSG
+1298 
-1305 YQLNRKTGDYMN
+1305 
-1317 ESIVTEASNI
+1317 ESIVTDASNI
-1327 GQGYTAPVMVS
+1327 GQGYAAPIMVS
-1338 LATEAKELEEWVE
+1338 LVTKAKELAK
-1351 EYKNSKDKDAFER
+1351 EYKNNKDKDGFER
-1364 LLPRFEDNILDYKSE
+1364 LLPIFEDNILDYKSE
-1379 IEKKIEEFDQYWEVH
+1379 IEEKIKDFDKYWEVH

-1401 ISEAVSILKNIEI
+1401 ISEAVSILKNIGI
-1414 PGLDSKLSK
+1414 PGLDSKLEK

-1454 NPNTYVVTFDTDG
+1454 NPNTYVVTFDTEG

-1535 NIFMFGEEEADPDY
+1535 NIFMFGADEADPDY

-1554 ESDSEAEDWFNSY
+1554 ESDAEAEDWFNSY
-1567 TGFDEE
+1567 TGFDEDDLDEDFHRNKKSDIVNDTVKYLDQDGEEYTLSELKKMKNEYHPDMPFDKWLRDSIEDGYLFKS

>member
-60 YFCDDDVGE
+60 YFCDDDVSE

-100 FYNDVAGQFEITSKD
+100 FYNDVAGQFEIKSKD

-155 ILNKCIEK
+155 ILNKCNEK
-163 VSTASQSNAYVDDD
+163 VSTASQSNGYVDDD
-177 TMDYIVYDVVED
+177 TMEYTVYDVVED

-290 TDGNRKGTVIDCD
+290 TDGDRKGTVIDCD

-311 DYSETDDIEW
+311 DYSDTDDIEW

-327 SFVNALKESS
+327 SFVNALKESGNS
-337 EDEAKLQMNNKYD
+337 PEVTYKQDRRLNSTSVIYKGYLIKIDRGGDGYNVYD
-350 KDIVTE
+350 KYRELEDTGFPSMEAAKKFVDELVT
-356 GIFDSKET
+356 
-364 KQKRYADT
+364 
-372 VKDVFG
+372 KDKMY
-378 EDVNVVANNVISYA
+378 ESTTNTESY
-392 SDLLQEVAD
+392 S
-401 SLGDES
+401 
-407 SSKNLGNSIM
+407 
-417 RVIKN
+417 
-422 AQATINKTPH
+422 
-432 SLVRNIASIGQKY
+432 
-445 ERESINLKELQDFL
+445 
-459 SKVGKLQNSGKDGYK
+459 
-474 AMQFLFDKINNSLS
+474 
-488 TRIDAIIKT
+488 
-497 ITNEYGLIRESN
+497 
-509 ESIQEVEDEAKLQ
+509 
-522 MNNKYDKDIVT
+522 
-533 EGIFDSK
+533 
-540 ETKQKRYADT
+540 
-550 VKDVFGED
+550 
-558 VNVVANNVISYAS
+558 
-571 DLLQEVADSLGD
+571 
-583 ESSSKNLG
+583 
-591 NSIMRVI
+591 
-598 KNAQATINKT
+598 
-608 PHSLV
+608 
-613 RNIASIGQKYERE
+613 
-626 SINLK
+626 
-631 ELQDFLSKVGKLQN
+631 
-645 SGKDGYKAMQFLFDK
+645 
-660 INNSLSTRIDAI
+660 
-672 IKTITNEY
+672 
-680 GLIRESNESI
+680 
-690 QEVEDDQYFTK
+690 
-701 EDLRDGNLTEQD
+701 TEQD
-713 LLDAGYKYVASNSP
+713 LIDAGYKYVASNSP

-770 IKRLSKELG
+770 IRKLSMELG
-779 KKLLPQNESVDDG
+779 KKLLPQNESLGDTDCTESVHLGDVVDWHGTPHVVVNNDEDEDLLTLRPKDKFKDSDFGDDDEGDNSEDVYISPLQLKESVDDG

-822 EKVKPNGATA
+822 EKVKPNGVTA

-857 DGVDSNRF
+857 EGVDSNRF
-865 LPNMEYCPAC
+865 LPNMGYCPEC

-884 GVCADCGYDEG
+884 GVCLDCGYNEG
-895 DWGYT
+895 YWGYT

-906 EEVDIV
+906 EDE
-912 EEDAEGYVNLRE
+912 EGYVNLHE

-946 SINSTKLP
+946 SINSNKLP

-959 VNFRSGDVVVDF
+959 VKFRPGDVVVDF

-983 KDKGVTLLVY
+983 KDKNVTLLVY

-1006 LRILKE
+1006 LRLLKE

-1032 AREAVLR
+1032 AREAVLK

-1075 KTGDYMDEVG
+1075 KTSDYMDEVG
-1085 RVFSNVKRKGKLITA
+1085 SVFSNVKRKGKLITA

-1105 KHIKSSRNETFQN
+1105 S
-1118 DKRLSSTSTNVP
+1118 
-1130 ETQMIDDL
+1130 
-1138 EYFYEVYPEA
+1138 
-1148 MEPILIR
+1148 
-1155 NGATPDKDNWLD
+1155 
-1167 GCNIPQ
+1167 
-1173 AYNEAVA
+1173 
-1180 YFESKYDNDDEY
+1180 
-1192 SELDTGVGSRLGWS
+1192 
-1206 NYIQSGIYEELDS
+1206 
-1219 DDYVDDWREL
+1219 
-1229 ASKSVEGYVYTYCDE
+1229 
-1244 CGKKNR
+1244 
-1250 VKVTFNNFNEPF
+1250 
-1262 NDTEYKC
+1262 
-1269 KYCGANNLL
+1269 
-1278 TDPHSYDKNGNLVEA
+1278 
-1293 SDDGG
+1293 
-1298 TGPTKSG
+1298 
-1305 YQLNRKTGDYMN
+1305 MN
-1317 ESIVTEASNI
+1317 ESIVTDASNI
-1327 GQGYTAPVMVS
+1327 GQGYAAPIMVS
-1338 LATEAKELEEWVE
+1338 LVTKAKELEKLVK
-1351 EYKNSKDKDAFER
+1351 EYKNSKDKDSFER
-1364 LLPRFEDNILDYKSE
+1364 FLPGVEDDILDYKSE
-1379 IEKKIEEFDQYWEVH
+1379 IEEKIKDFDKYWEVH

-1401 ISEAVSILKNIEI
+1401 ISEAVSILKNIGI
-1414 PGLDSKLSK
+1414 PRLDSKLSK
-1423 LNESYSDD
+1423 LDESYSMKDVKEFLDEIGGFTDYDGKIEELMDHFGMTKDEAESAIQCYVIEPDDDYDIQKIDESYSDD

-1454 NPNTYVVTFDTDG
+1454 KPNTYIVTFDSEG

-1482 ANLDIELDSSNG
+1482 ADLDIELDSTNG

-1506 WEFIKGKMIKDSDG
+1506 WEFIKGKMVKDSDG

>member
-60 YFCDDDVGE
+60 YFCDDDVSE

-140 DVPINYTSIKEASED
+140 DMPINYTSIKEASED
-155 ILNKCIEK
+155 ILNKCKEK
-163 VSTASQSNAYVDDD
+163 VSTASQSNAVLDDD
-177 TMDYIVYDVVED
+177 TMEYTVYDVVED

-228 PNYKLTNDCRK
+228 PNYKLTDDCKR

-254 GFDIT
+254 GFDI
-259 ATNAL
+259 AASNAL

-284 ENGDRV
+284 EKGDRV

-327 SFVNALKESS
+327 SFVNSLKES
-337 EDEAKLQMNNKYD
+337 A
-350 KDIVTE
+350 
-356 GIFDSKET
+356 
-364 KQKRYADT
+364 
-372 VKDVFG
+372 
-378 EDVNVVANNVISYA
+378 
-392 SDLLQEVAD
+392 
-401 SLGDES
+401 
-407 SSKNLGNSIM
+407 
-417 RVIKN
+417 
-422 AQATINKTPH
+422 
-432 SLVRNIASIGQKY
+432 
-445 ERESINLKELQDFL
+445 
-459 SKVGKLQNSGKDGYK
+459 
-474 AMQFLFDKINNSLS
+474 
-488 TRIDAIIKT
+488 
-497 ITNEYGLIRESN
+497 
-509 ESIQEVEDEAKLQ
+509 
-522 MNNKYDKDIVT
+522 
-533 EGIFDSK
+533 
-540 ETKQKRYADT
+540 
-550 VKDVFGED
+550 
-558 VNVVANNVISYAS
+558 
-571 DLLQEVADSLGD
+571 
-583 ESSSKNLG
+583 
-591 NSIMRVI
+591 
-598 KNAQATINKT
+598 
-608 PHSLV
+608 
-613 RNIASIGQKYERE
+613 
-626 SINLK
+626 
-631 ELQDFLSKVGKLQN
+631 
-645 SGKDGYKAMQFLFDK
+645 
-660 INNSLSTRIDAI
+660 
-672 IKTITNEY
+672 
-680 GLIRESNESI
+680 
-690 QEVEDDQYFTK
+690 K

-727 YDLYRKIIGGKGDW
+727 YNLYRKIISGKGDW

-751 QHITYAQARG
+751 QHITYEQARG
-761 YEPIDDTTG
+761 YEPIDDTMG

-779 KKLLPQNESVDDG
+779 KKLLPQNESV
-792 WVKRW
+792 
-797 SFADKWY
+797 
-804 KGPFVISKNP
+804 
-814 EPYRGYHL
+814 
-822 EKVKPNGATA
+822 
-832 KHYGNFNSIDDA
+832 
-844 KAEASRYLKESAD
+844 D

-884 GVCADCGYDEG
+884 GVCTDCGYDEG
-895 DWGYT
+895 NWGYT

-906 EEVDIV
+906 EESDIV

-959 VNFRSGDVVVDF
+959 VNFRPGDVVVDF

-983 KDKGVTLLVY
+983 KDKDVTLLVY

-1032 AREAVLR
+1032 AREAVLK
-1039 NIKKITKR
+1039 NIKKITRR

-1057 GRGDGAEG
+1057 GRGDGVEG

-1075 KTGDYMDEVG
+1075 KTGDYMNEVG
-1085 RVFSNVKRKGKLITA
+1085 KVFSNVKRKGKLITA

-1105 KHIKSSRNETFQN
+1105 SMT
-1118 DKRLSSTSTNVP
+1118 
-1130 ETQMIDDL
+1130 
-1138 EYFYEVYPEA
+1138 
-1148 MEPILIR
+1148 
-1155 NGATPDKDNWLD
+1155 
-1167 GCNIPQ
+1167 
-1173 AYNEAVA
+1173 
-1180 YFESKYDNDDEY
+1180 
-1192 SELDTGVGSRLGWS
+1192 
-1206 NYIQSGIYEELDS
+1206 
-1219 DDYVDDWREL
+1219 
-1229 ASKSVEGYVYTYCDE
+1229 
-1244 CGKKNR
+1244 
-1250 VKVTFNNFNEPF
+1250 
-1262 NDTEYKC
+1262 
-1269 KYCGANNLL
+1269 
-1278 TDPHSYDKNGNLVEA
+1278 
-1293 SDDGG
+1293 
-1298 TGPTKSG
+1298 
-1305 YQLNRKTGDYMN
+1305 
-1317 ESIVTEASNI
+1317 ESIVTNASNI
-1327 GQGYTAPVMVS
+1327 GQGYTAPNMVS
-1338 LATEAKELEEWVE
+1338 LVAKAKELEKWVK

-1364 LLPRFEDNILDYKSE
+1364 LLPTLEDNILDYKSE
-1379 IEKKIEEFDQYWEVH
+1379 IEEKIKDFDKYWEVH

-1401 ISEAVSILKNIEI
+1401 ISEAVYILKNIGI
-1414 PGLDSKLSK
+1414 PRLDSKLEK
-1423 LNESYSDD
+1423 LDESYSDD

-1443 ISGIKDISEGK
+1443 ISGIEDISEGK
-1454 NPNTYVVTFDTDG
+1454 NPNTYVVTFDTEG

-1482 ANLDIELDSSNG
+1482 ADLDIELDSTNG
-1494 SNVFTFITPTNE
+1494 SNVFTFTTPTNE

-1567 TGFDEE
+1567 NGFNDEEELDESVKSSATAEAISKELKDAAYKLFKTPKWGFESDKEIDDYINPIFAVSEDPKTGDIEVQVRAELDYDNLMELADVLNKVVEKYDRNSYFDAEQPGIISAVIRYN

>member
-60 YFCDDDVGE
+60 YFCDDDVSE

-140 DVPINYTSIKEASED
+140 DMPINYTSIKEASED
-155 ILNKCIEK
+155 ILNKCNEK

-254 GFDIT
+254 EFDIT

-327 SFVNALKESS
+327 SFVNSLKESS
-337 EDEAKLQMNNKYD
+337 
-350 KDIVTE
+350 
-356 GIFDSKET
+356 
-364 KQKRYADT
+364 
-372 VKDVFG
+372 
-378 EDVNVVANNVISYA
+378 
-392 SDLLQEVAD
+392 
-401 SLGDES
+401 
-407 SSKNLGNSIM
+407 
-417 RVIKN
+417 
-422 AQATINKTPH
+422 
-432 SLVRNIASIGQKY
+432 
-445 ERESINLKELQDFL
+445 
-459 SKVGKLQNSGKDGYK
+459 
-474 AMQFLFDKINNSLS
+474 
-488 TRIDAIIKT
+488 
-497 ITNEYGLIRESN
+497 
-509 ESIQEVEDEAKLQ
+509 
-522 MNNKYDKDIVT
+522 
-533 EGIFDSK
+533 
-540 ETKQKRYADT
+540 
-550 VKDVFGED
+550 
-558 VNVVANNVISYAS
+558 
-571 DLLQEVADSLGD
+571 
-583 ESSSKNLG
+583 
-591 NSIMRVI
+591 
-598 KNAQATINKT
+598 
-608 PHSLV
+608 
-613 RNIASIGQKYERE
+613 
-626 SINLK
+626 
-631 ELQDFLSKVGKLQN
+631 
-645 SGKDGYKAMQFLFDK
+645 
-660 INNSLSTRIDAI
+660 
-672 IKTITNEY
+672 
-680 GLIRESNESI
+680 
-690 QEVEDDQYFTK
+690 K

-727 YDLYRKIIGGKGDW
+727 YNLYRKIISGKGDW

-761 YEPIDDTTG
+761 DEPIDDKTG

-884 GVCADCGYDEG
+884 GVCTDCGYDEG

-906 EEVDIV
+906 EESDIV

-959 VNFRSGDVVVDF
+959 VEFRPGDVVVDF

-983 KDKGVTLLVY
+983 KDKDVTLLVY

-1006 LRILKE
+1006 LRLLKE

-1032 AREAVLR
+1032 AREAVLK

-1105 KHIKSSRNETFQN
+1105 S
-1118 DKRLSSTSTNVP
+1118 
-1130 ETQMIDDL
+1130 
-1138 EYFYEVYPEA
+1138 
-1148 MEPILIR
+1148 
-1155 NGATPDKDNWLD
+1155 
-1167 GCNIPQ
+1167 
-1173 AYNEAVA
+1173 
-1180 YFESKYDNDDEY
+1180 
-1192 SELDTGVGSRLGWS
+1192 
-1206 NYIQSGIYEELDS
+1206 
-1219 DDYVDDWREL
+1219 
-1229 ASKSVEGYVYTYCDE
+1229 
-1244 CGKKNR
+1244 
-1250 VKVTFNNFNEPF
+1250 
-1262 NDTEYKC
+1262 
-1269 KYCGANNLL
+1269 
-1278 TDPHSYDKNGNLVEA
+1278 
-1293 SDDGG
+1293 
-1298 TGPTKSG
+1298 
-1305 YQLNRKTGDYMN
+1305 MN
-1317 ESIVTEASNI
+1317 ESIVTDASNI

-1338 LATEAKELEEWVE
+1338 LVTKAKELKDWVE
-1351 EYKNSKDKDAFER
+1351 EYKNSKDKDVFER
-1364 LLPRFEDNILDYKSE
+1364 LLPSFEDNILDYKSD
-1379 IEKKIEEFDQYWEVH
+1379 IEEKIKDFDKYWEVH

-1401 ISEAVSILKNIEI
+1401 ISEAVSILKNISI

-1423 LNESYSDD
+1423 LDESYSDD
-1431 EWIDKMWEAFQG
+1431 EWVDKMWEAFQG
-1443 ISGIKDISEGK
+1443 ISGIEDISEGK
-1454 NPNTYVVTFDTDG
+1454 KPNTYIVTFDSEG

-1482 ANLDIELDSSNG
+1482 ADLDIELDSSNG

-1535 NIFMFGEEEADPDY
+1535 NIFMFGADEADPDY

-1554 ESDSEAEDWFNSY
+1554 ESDTEAEDWFNSY

>member
-21 YDLLTMYDACPLTDE
+21 YDLLTMYDACLLTDE

-60 YFCDDDVGE
+60 YFCDDDVSE

-84 IINNVKM
+84 IINNVKT
-91 GLDQKYDSV
+91 GLDQKYDGV

-163 VSTASQSNAYVDDD
+163 VSTASQSNGYVDDD
-177 TMDYIVYDVVED
+177 TMEYTVYDIVED

-213 NSDAVNELLN
+213 NSDAVNKLLN

-228 PNYKLTNDCRK
+228 PNYKLTDDCKR

-269 FGGSVSFGESEELTF
+269 FGGSVSFGESEQCTF

-290 TDGNRKGTVIDCD
+290 TDGDRKGTVIDCD

-327 SFVNALKESS
+327 SFVNALKESENS
-337 EDEAKLQMNNKYD
+337 PEVTYKQDRRLNSTSVIYKGYLIKIDRGGDGYNVYD
-350 KDIVTE
+350 KYRELEDTGFPSMEAAKKFVDELVT
-356 GIFDSKET
+356 
-364 KQKRYADT
+364 
-372 VKDVFG
+372 KD
-378 EDVNVVANNVISYA
+378 
-392 SDLLQEVAD
+392 
-401 SLGDES
+401 
-407 SSKNLGNSIM
+407 KM
-417 RVIKN
+417 
-422 AQATINKTPH
+422 
-432 SLVRNIASIGQKY
+432 
-445 ERESINLKELQDFL
+445 
-459 SKVGKLQNSGKDGYK
+459 
-474 AMQFLFDKINNSLS
+474 
-488 TRIDAIIKT
+488 
-497 ITNEYGLIRESN
+497 N
-509 ESIQEVEDEAKLQ
+509 ESTT
-522 MNNKYDKDIVT
+522 NT
-533 EGIFDSK
+533 E
-540 ETKQKRYADT
+540 
-550 VKDVFGED
+550 
-558 VNVVANNVISYAS
+558 SYS
-571 DLLQEVADSLGD
+571 
-583 ESSSKNLG
+583 
-591 NSIMRVI
+591 
-598 KNAQATINKT
+598 
-608 PHSLV
+608 
-613 RNIASIGQKYERE
+613 
-626 SINLK
+626 
-631 ELQDFLSKVGKLQN
+631 
-645 SGKDGYKAMQFLFDK
+645 
-660 INNSLSTRIDAI
+660 
-672 IKTITNEY
+672 
-680 GLIRESNESI
+680 
-690 QEVEDDQYFTK
+690 
-701 EDLRDGNLTEQD
+701 TEQD
-713 LLDAGYKYVASNSP
+713 LIDAGYKYVASNSP

-770 IKRLSKELG
+770 IRKLSMELG
-779 KKLLPQNESVDDG
+779 KKLLPQNESLGDTDCTESVHLGDVVDWHGTPHVVVNNDEDEDLLTLRPKDKFKDSDFGDDDEGDNSEDVYISPLQLKESVDDG

-844 KAEASRYLKESAD
+844 KAEASKYLKESAD
-857 DGVDSNRF
+857 DDVNSNRF
-865 LPNMEYCPAC
+865 LPSMEYCPAC

-906 EEVDIV
+906 E
-912 EEDAEGYVNLRE
+912 DAEGYVNLRE

-946 SINSTKLP
+946 SINSNKLP

-959 VNFRSGDVVVDF
+959 VEFRPGDVVVDF

-983 KDKGVTLLVY
+983 KDKNVTLLVY

-1006 LRILKE
+1006 LRLLKE

-1032 AREAVLR
+1032 AREAVLK

-1075 KTGDYMDEVG
+1075 KTGDYMNEVG
-1085 RVFSNVKRKGKLITA
+1085 KVFSNVKRKGKLITA

-1105 KHIKSSRNETFQN
+1105 SMT
-1118 DKRLSSTSTNVP
+1118 
-1130 ETQMIDDL
+1130 
-1138 EYFYEVYPEA
+1138 
-1148 MEPILIR
+1148 
-1155 NGATPDKDNWLD
+1155 
-1167 GCNIPQ
+1167 
-1173 AYNEAVA
+1173 
-1180 YFESKYDNDDEY
+1180 
-1192 SELDTGVGSRLGWS
+1192 
-1206 NYIQSGIYEELDS
+1206 
-1219 DDYVDDWREL
+1219 
-1229 ASKSVEGYVYTYCDE
+1229 
-1244 CGKKNR
+1244 
-1250 VKVTFNNFNEPF
+1250 
-1262 NDTEYKC
+1262 
-1269 KYCGANNLL
+1269 
-1278 TDPHSYDKNGNLVEA
+1278 
-1293 SDDGG
+1293 
-1298 TGPTKSG
+1298 
-1305 YQLNRKTGDYMN
+1305 
-1317 ESIVTEASNI
+1317 ESIVTNASNI
-1327 GQGYTAPVMVS
+1327 GQGYTAPNMVS
-1338 LATEAKELEEWVE
+1338 LVAKAKELEKWVK
-1351 EYKNSKDKDAFER
+1351 EYKNSKDKDVFER
-1364 LLPRFEDNILDYKSE
+1364 LLPSFEDNILDYKSE
-1379 IEKKIEEFDQYWEVH
+1379 IEEKIKDFDKYWELH

-1401 ISEAVSILKNIEI
+1401 ISEAVSILKNIGI
-1414 PGLDSKLSK
+1414 PRLNSKLEK
-1423 LNESYSDD
+1423 LNESYSND

-1443 ISGIKDISEGK
+1443 ISGIEDISEGK
-1454 NPNTYVVTFDTDG
+1454 NPNTYVVTFDTEG

-1482 ANLDIELDSSNG
+1482 ADLDIELDSTNG
-1494 SNVFTFITPTNE
+1494 SNVFTFTTPTNE

-1567 TGFDEE
+1567 NGFNDEEELDESVKSSATAEAISKELKDAAYKLFKTPKWGFESDKEIDDYINPIFAVSEDPKTGDIEVQVRAELDYDNLMELADVLNKVVEKYDRNSYFDAEQPGIISAVIRYN

>member
-45 FDNEDPEV
+45 FDHEDPEV

-60 YFCDDDVGE
+60 YFCDDDVSE
-69 LTGLTDVQNVTPFEA
+69 LTGLTDIQNVTPFEA

-100 FYNDVAGQFEITSKD
+100 LYNDVAGQFEITSKD

-155 ILNKCIEK
+155 ILTKCNEK
-163 VSTASQSNAYVDDD
+163 VSTASQSNAVLDDD
-177 TMDYIVYDVVED
+177 TMEYTVYDVVED

-259 ATNAL
+259 ASNAL

-327 SFVNALKESS
+327 SFVNSLKESENS
-337 EDEAKLQMNNKYD
+337 PEVTYKQDRRLNSTSVIYKGYLIKIDRGGDGYNVYD
-350 KDIVTE
+350 KYRELEDTGFPSMEAAKKFVDELVT
-356 GIFDSKET
+356 
-364 KQKRYADT
+364 
-372 VKDVFG
+372 KDKMY
-378 EDVNVVANNVISYA
+378 ESTTNTESY
-392 SDLLQEVAD
+392 S
-401 SLGDES
+401 
-407 SSKNLGNSIM
+407 
-417 RVIKN
+417 
-422 AQATINKTPH
+422 
-432 SLVRNIASIGQKY
+432 
-445 ERESINLKELQDFL
+445 
-459 SKVGKLQNSGKDGYK
+459 
-474 AMQFLFDKINNSLS
+474 
-488 TRIDAIIKT
+488 
-497 ITNEYGLIRESN
+497 
-509 ESIQEVEDEAKLQ
+509 
-522 MNNKYDKDIVT
+522 
-533 EGIFDSK
+533 
-540 ETKQKRYADT
+540 
-550 VKDVFGED
+550 
-558 VNVVANNVISYAS
+558 
-571 DLLQEVADSLGD
+571 
-583 ESSSKNLG
+583 
-591 NSIMRVI
+591 
-598 KNAQATINKT
+598 
-608 PHSLV
+608 
-613 RNIASIGQKYERE
+613 
-626 SINLK
+626 
-631 ELQDFLSKVGKLQN
+631 
-645 SGKDGYKAMQFLFDK
+645 
-660 INNSLSTRIDAI
+660 
-672 IKTITNEY
+672 
-680 GLIRESNESI
+680 
-690 QEVEDDQYFTK
+690 
-701 EDLRDGNLTEQD
+701 TEQD
-713 LLDAGYKYVASNSP
+713 LIDAGYKYVASNSP

-770 IKRLSKELG
+770 IKKLSMELG

-814 EPYRGYHL
+814 EPYKGYHL
-822 EKVKPNGATA
+822 EKVEPNGATA

-844 KAEASRYLKESAD
+844 KAEASKYLKESAD
-857 DGVDSNRF
+857 DDVNSNRF

-906 EEVDIV
+906 EDE
-912 EEDAEGYVNLRE
+912 EGYVNLHE

-959 VNFRSGDVVVDF
+959 VNFRPGDVVVDF

-983 KDKGVTLLVY
+983 KDKDVTLLVY

-1085 RVFSNVKRKGKLITA
+1085 KVFSNVKRKGKLITA

-1105 KHIKSSRNETFQN
+1105 SMK
-1118 DKRLSSTSTNVP
+1118 
-1130 ETQMIDDL
+1130 
-1138 EYFYEVYPEA
+1138 
-1148 MEPILIR
+1148 
-1155 NGATPDKDNWLD
+1155 
-1167 GCNIPQ
+1167 
-1173 AYNEAVA
+1173 
-1180 YFESKYDNDDEY
+1180 
-1192 SELDTGVGSRLGWS
+1192 
-1206 NYIQSGIYEELDS
+1206 
-1219 DDYVDDWREL
+1219 
-1229 ASKSVEGYVYTYCDE
+1229 
-1244 CGKKNR
+1244 
-1250 VKVTFNNFNEPF
+1250 
-1262 NDTEYKC
+1262 
-1269 KYCGANNLL
+1269 
-1278 TDPHSYDKNGNLVEA
+1278 
-1293 SDDGG
+1293 
-1298 TGPTKSG
+1298 
-1305 YQLNRKTGDYMN
+1305 
-1317 ESIVTEASNI
+1317 ESIVTDASNI
-1327 GQGYTAPVMVS
+1327 GQGYAAPIMVS
-1338 LATEAKELEEWVE
+1338 LVTKAKELQKWVK

-1364 LLPRFEDNILDYKSE
+1364 LLPSFEDNILDYKSD
-1379 IEKKIEEFDQYWEVH
+1379 IEEKIKDFDKYWEVH

-1401 ISEAVSILKNIEI
+1401 ISEAVSILKNIGI
-1414 PGLDSKLSK
+1414 PGLESKLSK

-1431 EWIDKMWEAFQG
+1431 EWVDKMWEAFQG
-1443 ISGIKDISEGK
+1443 ISGIEDISEGK
-1454 NPNTYVVTFDTDG
+1454 KPNTYIVTFDSEG

-1482 ANLDIELDSSNG
+1482 ADLDIELDSSNG

-1535 NIFMFGEEEADPDY
+1535 NIFMFGEDEADPDY

-1554 ESDSEAEDWFNSY
+1554 ESDAEAEDWFNSY
-1567 TGFDEE
+1567 TGFDEEELD

>member
-21 YDLLTMYDACPLTDE
+21 YDLLTMYDACLLTDE

-60 YFCDDDVGE
+60 YFCDDDVSE

-100 FYNDVAGQFEITSKD
+100 FYNDVAGQFEIMSKD

-155 ILNKCIEK
+155 ILNKCEEK
-163 VSTASQSNAYVDDD
+163 VLIASQSNAVLDDD
-177 TMDYIVYDVVED
+177 TMEYTVYDVVED

-259 ATNAL
+259 ASNAL

-321 VMKEDL
+321 VMKEEL
-327 SFVNALKESS
+327 SFIDSLKES
-337 EDEAKLQMNNKYD
+337 
-350 KDIVTE
+350 
-356 GIFDSKET
+356 
-364 KQKRYADT
+364 
-372 VKDVFG
+372 
-378 EDVNVVANNVISYA
+378 
-392 SDLLQEVAD
+392 
-401 SLGDES
+401 
-407 SSKNLGNSIM
+407 
-417 RVIKN
+417 
-422 AQATINKTPH
+422 
-432 SLVRNIASIGQKY
+432 
-445 ERESINLKELQDFL
+445 
-459 SKVGKLQNSGKDGYK
+459 
-474 AMQFLFDKINNSLS
+474 
-488 TRIDAIIKT
+488 
-497 ITNEYGLIRESN
+497 TN
-509 ESIQEVEDEAKLQ
+509 
-522 MNNKYDKDIVT
+522 
-533 EGIFDSK
+533 
-540 ETKQKRYADT
+540 
-550 VKDVFGED
+550 
-558 VNVVANNVISYAS
+558 
-571 DLLQEVADSLGD
+571 
-583 ESSSKNLG
+583 
-591 NSIMRVI
+591 
-598 KNAQATINKT
+598 
-608 PHSLV
+608 
-613 RNIASIGQKYERE
+613 
-626 SINLK
+626 
-631 ELQDFLSKVGKLQN
+631 
-645 SGKDGYKAMQFLFDK
+645 
-660 INNSLSTRIDAI
+660 
-672 IKTITNEY
+672 
-680 GLIRESNESI
+680 
-690 QEVEDDQYFTK
+690 
-701 EDLRDGNLTEQD
+701 
-713 LLDAGYKYVASNSP
+713 
-727 YDLYRKIIGGKGDW
+727 
-741 YAVNY
+741 
-746 ENNTV
+746 
-751 QHITYAQARG
+751 
-761 YEPIDDTTG
+761 
-770 IKRLSKELG
+770 
-779 KKLLPQNESVDDG
+779 
-792 WVKRW
+792 
-797 SFADKWY
+797 
-804 KGPFVISKNP
+804 
-814 EPYRGYHL
+814 
-822 EKVKPNGATA
+822 
-832 KHYGNFNSIDDA
+832 
-844 KAEASRYLKESAD
+844 
-857 DGVDSNRF
+857 
-865 LPNMEYCPAC
+865 
-875 GGTRFNVKT
+875 
-884 GVCADCGYDEG
+884 
-895 DWGYT
+895 
-900 GTDDLD
+900 
-906 EEVDIV
+906 EEVDI
-912 EEDAEGYVNLRE
+912 ENPE
-924 AFEDTDELELKQAQQ
+924 Q

-1057 GRGDGAEG
+1057 GKGDGAEG

-1085 RVFSNVKRKGKLITA
+1085 SVFSNVKRKGKLITA

-1105 KHIKSSRNETFQN
+1105 N
-1118 DKRLSSTSTNVP
+1118 
-1130 ETQMIDDL
+1130 
-1138 EYFYEVYPEA
+1138 
-1148 MEPILIR
+1148 
-1155 NGATPDKDNWLD
+1155 
-1167 GCNIPQ
+1167 
-1173 AYNEAVA
+1173 
-1180 YFESKYDNDDEY
+1180 
-1192 SELDTGVGSRLGWS
+1192 
-1206 NYIQSGIYEELDS
+1206 
-1219 DDYVDDWREL
+1219 
-1229 ASKSVEGYVYTYCDE
+1229 
-1244 CGKKNR
+1244 
-1250 VKVTFNNFNEPF
+1250 
-1262 NDTEYKC
+1262 
-1269 KYCGANNLL
+1269 
-1278 TDPHSYDKNGNLVEA
+1278 
-1293 SDDGG
+1293 
-1298 TGPTKSG
+1298 
-1305 YQLNRKTGDYMN
+1305 MN
-1317 ESIVTEASNI
+1317 ESIVTDASNI
-1327 GQGYTAPVMVS
+1327 GQGYAAPIMVS
-1338 LATEAKELEEWVE
+1338 LVTKAKELAK
-1351 EYKNSKDKDAFER
+1351 EYKNNKDKDGFER
-1364 LLPRFEDNILDYKSE
+1364 LLPIFEDNILDYKSE
-1379 IEKKIEEFDQYWEVH
+1379 IEEKIKDFDKYWEVH

-1401 ISEAVSILKNIEI
+1401 ISEAVSILKNIGI

-1431 EWIDKMWEAFQG
+1431 EWIDRMWEAFQG

-1454 NPNTYVVTFDTDG
+1454 NPNTYVVTFDTEG

-1535 NIFMFGEEEADPDY
+1535 NIFMFGADEADPDY

-1554 ESDSEAEDWFNSY
+1554 ESDAEAEDWFNSY

>member
-140 DVPINYTSIKEASED
+140 DMPINYTSIKEASED
-155 ILNKCIEK
+155 ILNKCNEK
-163 VSTASQSNAYVDDD
+163 VSTASQSNAVLDDD
-177 TMDYIVYDVVED
+177 TMEYTVYDVVED

-284 ENGDRV
+284 EKGDRV

-327 SFVNALKESS
+327 YFVNALKESENS
-337 EDEAKLQMNNKYD
+337 PEVTYKQDRRLNSTSVIYKGYLIKIDRGGDGYNVYD
-350 KDIVTE
+350 KYRELEDTGFPSMEAAKKFVDELVT
-356 GIFDSKET
+356 
-364 KQKRYADT
+364 
-372 VKDVFG
+372 KDKMY
-378 EDVNVVANNVISYA
+378 ESTANTESY
-392 SDLLQEVAD
+392 S
-401 SLGDES
+401 
-407 SSKNLGNSIM
+407 
-417 RVIKN
+417 
-422 AQATINKTPH
+422 
-432 SLVRNIASIGQKY
+432 
-445 ERESINLKELQDFL
+445 
-459 SKVGKLQNSGKDGYK
+459 
-474 AMQFLFDKINNSLS
+474 
-488 TRIDAIIKT
+488 
-497 ITNEYGLIRESN
+497 
-509 ESIQEVEDEAKLQ
+509 
-522 MNNKYDKDIVT
+522 
-533 EGIFDSK
+533 
-540 ETKQKRYADT
+540 
-550 VKDVFGED
+550 
-558 VNVVANNVISYAS
+558 
-571 DLLQEVADSLGD
+571 
-583 ESSSKNLG
+583 
-591 NSIMRVI
+591 
-598 KNAQATINKT
+598 
-608 PHSLV
+608 
-613 RNIASIGQKYERE
+613 
-626 SINLK
+626 
-631 ELQDFLSKVGKLQN
+631 
-645 SGKDGYKAMQFLFDK
+645 
-660 INNSLSTRIDAI
+660 
-672 IKTITNEY
+672 
-680 GLIRESNESI
+680 
-690 QEVEDDQYFTK
+690 
-701 EDLRDGNLTEQD
+701 TEQD
-713 LLDAGYKYVASNSP
+713 LIDAGYKYVASNSP

-761 YEPIDDTTG
+761 DEPIDDTTG

-814 EPYRGYHL
+814 EPYKGYHL

-844 KAEASRYLKESAD
+844 KAEASKYLKESAD
-857 DGVDSNRF
+857 DDVNSNRF

-884 GVCADCGYDEG
+884 GVCADCGYNEG
-895 DWGYT
+895 YWGYT
-900 GTDDLD
+900 GTDDF
-906 EEVDIV
+906 EE
-912 EEDAEGYVNLRE
+912 GWR
-924 AFEDTDELELKQAQQ
+924 EDTDIEDFLSDYNDKVDQIIRGYRNMVNKDSDHRNEILSDLANLRNKLSNAYEQLKSGKDVSESLKDEFELKQAQQ

-946 SINSTKLP
+946 SINSNKLP

-959 VNFRSGDVVVDF
+959 VEFRPGDVVVDF

-983 KDKGVTLLVY
+983 KDKNVTLLVY

-1006 LRILKE
+1006 LRLLKE

-1085 RVFSNVKRKGKLITA
+1085 SVFSNVKRKGKLITA

-1167 GCNIPQ
+1167 GCNIPK

-1206 NYIQSGIYEELDS
+1206 NYIRSGIYEELDS
-1219 DDYVDDWREL
+1219 DDYVDDRREL
-1229 ASKSVEGYVYTYCDE
+1229 ASKSTEGYVYTYCDE

-1298 TGPTKSG
+1298 KVHTKSG
-1305 YQLNRKTGDYMN
+1305 YQLNRKKGDYMN
-1317 ESIVTEASNI
+1317 ESITTDANNI

-1338 LATEAKELEEWVE
+1338 LVAKAKELEEWVE
-1351 EYKNSKDKDAFER
+1351 EYKNSKDKDVFER
-1364 LLPRFEDNILDYKSE
+1364 LLPSFEDNILDYKSD
-1379 IEKKIEEFDQYWEVH
+1379 IEEKIKDFDKYWEVH

-1401 ISEAVSILKNIEI
+1401 ISEAVSILKNIGI
-1414 PGLDSKLSK
+1414 PRLDSKLEK
-1423 LNESYSDD
+1423 LNERYSIKDVKEFLDEIGGYNDYDGKIEELMDNFGMTKDEAESAIQCYVIEPDDDYDIQKIEESYSDD
-1431 EWIDKMWEAFQG
+1431 EWVDKMWEAFQG
-1443 ISGIKDISEGK
+1443 ISGIEDISEGK
-1454 NPNTYVVTFDTDG
+1454 KPNTYIVTFDSEG

-1482 ANLDIELDSSNG
+1482 ADLDIELDSSNG

-1535 NIFMFGEEEADPDY
+1535 NIFMFGADEADPDY

-1554 ESDSEAEDWFNSY
+1554 ESDAEAEDWFNSY

>member
-21 YDLLTMYDACPLTDE
+21 YDLLTMYDACSLTDE

-53 IYQKLCT
+53 IYQKLCN
-60 YFCDDDVGE
+60 YFCDDDVSE
-69 LTGLTDVQNVTPFEA
+69 LTGLSDVQNVTPFEA
-84 IINNVKM
+84 IIDNVKT
-91 GLDQKYDSV
+91 GLDQKYDGV

-155 ILNKCIEK
+155 ILDKCEEK
-163 VSTASQSNAYVDDD
+163 VLMASQSNAVLDDD
-177 TMDYIVYDVVED
+177 TMEYTVYDVVED

-284 ENGDRV
+284 EKGDRV

-327 SFVNALKESS
+327 SFVNALKES
-337 EDEAKLQMNNKYD
+337 E
-350 KDIVTE
+350 
-356 GIFDSKET
+356 
-364 KQKRYADT
+364 
-372 VKDVFG
+372 
-378 EDVNVVANNVISYA
+378 
-392 SDLLQEVAD
+392 
-401 SLGDES
+401 
-407 SSKNLGNSIM
+407 
-417 RVIKN
+417 
-422 AQATINKTPH
+422 
-432 SLVRNIASIGQKY
+432 
-445 ERESINLKELQDFL
+445 
-459 SKVGKLQNSGKDGYK
+459 
-474 AMQFLFDKINNSLS
+474 
-488 TRIDAIIKT
+488 
-497 ITNEYGLIRESN
+497 
-509 ESIQEVEDEAKLQ
+509 
-522 MNNKYDKDIVT
+522 
-533 EGIFDSK
+533 
-540 ETKQKRYADT
+540 
-550 VKDVFGED
+550 
-558 VNVVANNVISYAS
+558 
-571 DLLQEVADSLGD
+571 
-583 ESSSKNLG
+583 
-591 NSIMRVI
+591 
-598 KNAQATINKT
+598 
-608 PHSLV
+608 
-613 RNIASIGQKYERE
+613 
-626 SINLK
+626 
-631 ELQDFLSKVGKLQN
+631 
-645 SGKDGYKAMQFLFDK
+645 
-660 INNSLSTRIDAI
+660 
-672 IKTITNEY
+672 
-680 GLIRESNESI
+680 
-690 QEVEDDQYFTK
+690 K
-701 EDLRDGNLTEQD
+701 EDLRDGNLTEKD
-713 LLDAGYKYVASNSP
+713 LIDAGYKYVASNSP
-727 YDLYRKIIGGKGDW
+727 YNLYRKIVGGKGDW

-761 YEPIDDTTG
+761 DEPIDDKTG
-770 IKRLSKELG
+770 IKKLSMELG

-814 EPYRGYHL
+814 EPYKGYHL

-844 KAEASRYLKESAD
+844 KAEASKYLKESTD

-906 EEVDIV
+906 EDE
-912 EEDAEGYVNLRE
+912 EGYVNLHE

-946 SINSTKLP
+946 SINSNKLP
-954 AIYNM
+954 AIYKM
-959 VNFRSGDVVVDF
+959 VEFRPGDVVVDF

-983 KDKGVTLLVY
+983 KDKDVTLLVY

-1006 LRILKE
+1006 LRLLKE

-1032 AREAVLR
+1032 AREAVLK

-1085 RVFSNVKRKGKLITA
+1085 SVFSNVKRKGKLITA

-1206 NYIQSGIYEELDS
+1206 NYIRSGIYEELDS
-1219 DDYVDDWREL
+1219 DDYVDDRREL
-1229 ASKSVEGYVYTYCDE
+1229 ASKSTEGYVYTYCDE

-1298 TGPTKSG
+1298 KVHTKSG

-1317 ESIVTEASNI
+1317 ESIVTDANNI
-1327 GQGYTAPVMVS
+1327 GQGYAAPIMVS
-1338 LATEAKELEEWVE
+1338 LVTRAKELQKWVK

-1364 LLPRFEDNILDYKSE
+1364 LLPTYEDDILDYKSE
-1379 IEKKIEEFDQYWEVH
+1379 IEEKIKDFDKYWEVH

-1401 ISEAVSILKNIEI
+1401 ISEAVSILKNIGI
-1414 PGLDSKLSK
+1414 PRLDSKLEK

-1454 NPNTYVVTFDTDG
+1454 KPNTYIVTFDSEG

-1482 ANLDIELDSSNG
+1482 ADLDIELDSSNG

>member
-69 LTGLTDVQNVTPFEA
+69 LTGLTDFQNVTPFEA

-140 DVPINYTSIKEASED
+140 DMPINYTSIKEASED
-155 ILNKCIEK
+155 ILTKCNEK

-407 SSKNLGNSIM
+407 SSKNLGNSII

-422 AQATINKTPH
+422 AKATINKTPH

-509 ESIQEVEDEAKLQ
+509 ESIQED
-522 MNNKYDKDIVT
+522 
-533 EGIFDSK
+533 
-540 ETKQKRYADT
+540 
-550 VKDVFGED
+550 
-558 VNVVANNVISYAS
+558 
-571 DLLQEVADSLGD
+571 
-583 ESSSKNLG
+583 
-591 NSIMRVI
+591 
-598 KNAQATINKT
+598 
-608 PHSLV
+608 
-613 RNIASIGQKYERE
+613 
-626 SINLK
+626 
-631 ELQDFLSKVGKLQN
+631 
-645 SGKDGYKAMQFLFDK
+645 
-660 INNSLSTRIDAI
+660 
-672 IKTITNEY
+672 
-680 GLIRESNESI
+680 
-690 QEVEDDQYFTK
+690 
-701 EDLRDGNLTEQD
+701 
-713 LLDAGYKYVASNSP
+713 
-727 YDLYRKIIGGKGDW
+727 
-741 YAVNY
+741 
-746 ENNTV
+746 
-751 QHITYAQARG
+751 
-761 YEPIDDTTG
+761 
-770 IKRLSKELG
+770 
-779 KKLLPQNESVDDG
+779 
-792 WVKRW
+792 
-797 SFADKWY
+797 
-804 KGPFVISKNP
+804 
-814 EPYRGYHL
+814 
-822 EKVKPNGATA
+822 
-832 KHYGNFNSIDDA
+832 
-844 KAEASRYLKESAD
+844 
-857 DGVDSNRF
+857 
-865 LPNMEYCPAC
+865 
-875 GGTRFNVKT
+875 
-884 GVCADCGYDEG
+884 
-895 DWGYT
+895 
-900 GTDDLD
+900 DDL
-906 EEVDIV
+906 IS
-912 EEDAEGYVNLRE
+912 AE
-924 AFEDTDELELKQAQQ
+924 Q
-939 EFSSAAT
+939 EFDSAAT
-946 SINSTKLP
+946 SINSNKLP
-954 AIYNM
+954 AVYSM
-959 VNFRSGDVVVDF
+959 VRFNPGDVVVDF

-983 KDKGVTLLVY
+983 KDKDVTLLVY

-1085 RVFSNVKRKGKLITA
+1085 SVFSNVKRKGKLITA

-1105 KHIKSSRNETFQN
+1105 RMK
-1118 DKRLSSTSTNVP
+1118 
-1130 ETQMIDDL
+1130 
-1138 EYFYEVYPEA
+1138 
-1148 MEPILIR
+1148 
-1155 NGATPDKDNWLD
+1155 
-1167 GCNIPQ
+1167 
-1173 AYNEAVA
+1173 
-1180 YFESKYDNDDEY
+1180 
-1192 SELDTGVGSRLGWS
+1192 
-1206 NYIQSGIYEELDS
+1206 
-1219 DDYVDDWREL
+1219 
-1229 ASKSVEGYVYTYCDE
+1229 
-1244 CGKKNR
+1244 
-1250 VKVTFNNFNEPF
+1250 
-1262 NDTEYKC
+1262 
-1269 KYCGANNLL
+1269 
-1278 TDPHSYDKNGNLVEA
+1278 
-1293 SDDGG
+1293 
-1298 TGPTKSG
+1298 
-1305 YQLNRKTGDYMN
+1305 
-1317 ESIVTEASNI
+1317 ESITTDASNI

-1338 LATEAKELEEWVE
+1338 LVTKAKELEEWVE
-1351 EYKNSKDKDAFER
+1351 EYKNSKDKDVFER
-1364 LLPRFEDNILDYKSE
+1364 LLPSFEDNILDYKSD
-1379 IEKKIEEFDQYWEVH
+1379 IEEKIKDFDKYWEVH

-1401 ISEAVSILKNIEI
+1401 ISEAVSILKNISI

-1431 EWIDKMWEAFQG
+1431 EWIDRMWEAFQG

-1454 NPNTYVVTFDTDG
+1454 NPNTYVVTFDTEG

-1535 NIFMFGEEEADPDY
+1535 NIFMFGADEADPDY

-1554 ESDSEAEDWFNSY
+1554 ESDAEAEDWFNSY
-1567 TGFDEE
+1567 TGFDEEELD

>member
-60 YFCDDDVGE
+60 YFCDDDVSE

-100 FYNDVAGQFEITSKD
+100 FYNDVAGQFEIMSKD

-163 VSTASQSNAYVDDD
+163 VSAASQSNGYVDDD
-177 TMDYIVYDVVED
+177 TMEYTVYDVVED

-254 GFDIT
+254 SFDIT
-259 ATNAL
+259 ASNAL

-284 ENGDRV
+284 EKGDRV

-327 SFVNALKESS
+327 SFVNSLKES
-337 EDEAKLQMNNKYD
+337 A
-350 KDIVTE
+350 
-356 GIFDSKET
+356 
-364 KQKRYADT
+364 
-372 VKDVFG
+372 
-378 EDVNVVANNVISYA
+378 
-392 SDLLQEVAD
+392 
-401 SLGDES
+401 
-407 SSKNLGNSIM
+407 
-417 RVIKN
+417 
-422 AQATINKTPH
+422 
-432 SLVRNIASIGQKY
+432 
-445 ERESINLKELQDFL
+445 
-459 SKVGKLQNSGKDGYK
+459 
-474 AMQFLFDKINNSLS
+474 
-488 TRIDAIIKT
+488 
-497 ITNEYGLIRESN
+497 
-509 ESIQEVEDEAKLQ
+509 
-522 MNNKYDKDIVT
+522 
-533 EGIFDSK
+533 
-540 ETKQKRYADT
+540 
-550 VKDVFGED
+550 
-558 VNVVANNVISYAS
+558 
-571 DLLQEVADSLGD
+571 
-583 ESSSKNLG
+583 
-591 NSIMRVI
+591 
-598 KNAQATINKT
+598 
-608 PHSLV
+608 
-613 RNIASIGQKYERE
+613 
-626 SINLK
+626 
-631 ELQDFLSKVGKLQN
+631 
-645 SGKDGYKAMQFLFDK
+645 
-660 INNSLSTRIDAI
+660 
-672 IKTITNEY
+672 
-680 GLIRESNESI
+680 
-690 QEVEDDQYFTK
+690 K

-727 YDLYRKIIGGKGDW
+727 YNLYRKILSGKGDW

-761 YEPIDDTTG
+761 DEPIDDKTG

-779 KKLLPQNESVDDG
+779 KKLLPQNESVD
-792 WVKRW
+792 
-797 SFADKWY
+797 
-804 KGPFVISKNP
+804 
-814 EPYRGYHL
+814 
-822 EKVKPNGATA
+822 
-832 KHYGNFNSIDDA
+832 
-844 KAEASRYLKESAD
+844 
-857 DGVDSNRF
+857 
-865 LPNMEYCPAC
+865 
-875 GGTRFNVKT
+875 
-884 GVCADCGYDEG
+884 EG

-906 EEVDIV
+906 EESDIV

-1039 NIKKITKR
+1039 NIKKITKS

-1075 KTGDYMDEVG
+1075 KTSDYMDEIG
-1085 RVFSNVKRKGKLITA
+1085 KVFSNVKRKGKLITA

-1206 NYIQSGIYEELDS
+1206 NYIRSGIYEELDS
-1219 DDYVDDWREL
+1219 DDYVDDRREL
-1229 ASKSVEGYVYTYCDE
+1229 ASKSTEGYVYTYCDE

-1298 TGPTKSG
+1298 KVHTKSG

-1317 ESIVTEASNI
+1317 ESIVTDASNI
-1327 GQGYTAPVMVS
+1327 GQGYAAPIMVS
-1338 LATEAKELEEWVE
+1338 LVTKAKELAK
-1351 EYKNSKDKDAFER
+1351 EYKNNKDKDGFER
-1364 LLPRFEDNILDYKSE
+1364 LLPIFEDNILDYKSE
-1379 IEKKIEEFDQYWEVH
+1379 IEEKIKDFDKYWEVH

-1401 ISEAVSILKNIEI
+1401 ISEAVSILKNIGI

-1423 LNESYSDD
+1423 LDESYSDD
-1431 EWIDKMWEAFQG
+1431 EWVDKMWEAFQD

-1454 NPNTYVVTFDTDG
+1454 NPNTYIVTFDSEG

-1482 ANLDIELDSSNG
+1482 ADLDIELDSSNG

-1535 NIFMFGEEEADPDY
+1535 NIFMFGEDEADPDY

-1554 ESDSEAEDWFNSY
+1554 ESDAEAEDWFNSY
-1567 TGFDEE
+1567 KGFEDEEELDESVKSSATAEIISKELKDAAYKLFKTPEWGFETDKEIKDYINPFFDVSEDTKTGGIEIEVRAELDYDNLMELADVLNKVVEKYDNDSYFDAEQPGIISAFIRYE

>member
-91 GLDQKYDSV
+91 GLEQKYDGV
-100 FYNDVAGQFEITSKD
+100 LYNDVAGQFEITSKD

-155 ILNKCIEK
+155 ILTKCNEK
-163 VSTASQSNAYVDDD
+163 VSTTSQSNAYVDDD
-177 TMDYIVYDVVED
+177 TMEYTVYDVVED

-259 ATNAL
+259 ASNAL

-284 ENGDRV
+284 EKGDRV

-311 DYSETDDIEW
+311 DYSDTDDIEW

-327 SFVNALKESS
+327 SFVNALKES
-337 EDEAKLQMNNKYD
+337 E
-350 KDIVTE
+350 
-356 GIFDSKET
+356 
-364 KQKRYADT
+364 
-372 VKDVFG
+372 
-378 EDVNVVANNVISYA
+378 
-392 SDLLQEVAD
+392 
-401 SLGDES
+401 
-407 SSKNLGNSIM
+407 
-417 RVIKN
+417 
-422 AQATINKTPH
+422 
-432 SLVRNIASIGQKY
+432 
-445 ERESINLKELQDFL
+445 
-459 SKVGKLQNSGKDGYK
+459 
-474 AMQFLFDKINNSLS
+474 
-488 TRIDAIIKT
+488 
-497 ITNEYGLIRESN
+497 
-509 ESIQEVEDEAKLQ
+509 
-522 MNNKYDKDIVT
+522 
-533 EGIFDSK
+533 
-540 ETKQKRYADT
+540 
-550 VKDVFGED
+550 
-558 VNVVANNVISYAS
+558 
-571 DLLQEVADSLGD
+571 
-583 ESSSKNLG
+583 
-591 NSIMRVI
+591 
-598 KNAQATINKT
+598 
-608 PHSLV
+608 
-613 RNIASIGQKYERE
+613 
-626 SINLK
+626 
-631 ELQDFLSKVGKLQN
+631 
-645 SGKDGYKAMQFLFDK
+645 
-660 INNSLSTRIDAI
+660 
-672 IKTITNEY
+672 
-680 GLIRESNESI
+680 
-690 QEVEDDQYFTK
+690 K
-701 EDLRDGNLTEQD
+701 EDLRDGNLTEKD
-713 LLDAGYKYVASNSP
+713 LIDAGYKYVASNSP
-727 YDLYRKIIGGKGDW
+727 YNLYRKIISGKGDW

-751 QHITYAQARG
+751 QHITYVQARG

-797 SFADKWY
+797 SFADMWY
-804 KGPFVISKNP
+804 KGPFVISKNT

-865 LPNMEYCPAC
+865 LPNMEYSPAC

-884 GVCADCGYDEG
+884 GVCTDCGYDEG

-906 EEVDIV
+906 EESDIV
-912 EEDAEGYVNLRE
+912 EEDAERYVNLRE

-959 VNFRSGDVVVDF
+959 VEFRPGDVVVDF

-983 KDKGVTLLVY
+983 KDKDVTLLVY

-1006 LRILKE
+1006 LRLLKE

-1075 KTGDYMDEVG
+1075 KTSDYMEEVG

-1105 KHIKSSRNETFQN
+1105 SMK
-1118 DKRLSSTSTNVP
+1118 
-1130 ETQMIDDL
+1130 
-1138 EYFYEVYPEA
+1138 
-1148 MEPILIR
+1148 
-1155 NGATPDKDNWLD
+1155 
-1167 GCNIPQ
+1167 
-1173 AYNEAVA
+1173 
-1180 YFESKYDNDDEY
+1180 
-1192 SELDTGVGSRLGWS
+1192 
-1206 NYIQSGIYEELDS
+1206 
-1219 DDYVDDWREL
+1219 
-1229 ASKSVEGYVYTYCDE
+1229 
-1244 CGKKNR
+1244 
-1250 VKVTFNNFNEPF
+1250 
-1262 NDTEYKC
+1262 
-1269 KYCGANNLL
+1269 
-1278 TDPHSYDKNGNLVEA
+1278 
-1293 SDDGG
+1293 
-1298 TGPTKSG
+1298 
-1305 YQLNRKTGDYMN
+1305 
-1317 ESIVTEASNI
+1317 ESITTDANNI

-1338 LATEAKELEEWVE
+1338 LVTKAKELEEWVE
-1351 EYKNSKDKDAFER
+1351 EYKNSKDKDSFER
-1364 LLPRFEDNILDYKSE
+1364 FLPRVEDDILDYKSE
-1379 IEKKIEEFDQYWEVH
+1379 IEEKIKDFDKYWELH

-1401 ISEAVSILKNIEI
+1401 ISEAVSILKNISI

-1431 EWIDKMWEAFQG
+1431 EWIDRMWEAFEG

-1454 NPNTYVVTFDTDG
+1454 NPNTYVVTFDTEG

-1535 NIFMFGEEEADPDY
+1535 NIFMFGEDEADPDY

>member
-60 YFCDDDVGE
+60 YFCDDDVSE
-69 LTGLTDVQNVTPFEA
+69 LTGLNDVQNVTPFEA

-100 FYNDVAGQFEITSKD
+100 LYNDVAGQFEITSKD

-155 ILNKCIEK
+155 ILTKCNEK
-163 VSTASQSNAYVDDD
+163 VSTASQSNAVLDDD
-177 TMDYIVYDVVED
+177 TMEYTVYDVVED

-290 TDGNRKGTVIDCD
+290 TDGDRKGTVIDCD

-311 DYSETDDIEW
+311 DYSDTDDIEW

-327 SFVNALKESS
+327 SFIDSLKES
-337 EDEAKLQMNNKYD
+337 
-350 KDIVTE
+350 
-356 GIFDSKET
+356 
-364 KQKRYADT
+364 
-372 VKDVFG
+372 
-378 EDVNVVANNVISYA
+378 
-392 SDLLQEVAD
+392 
-401 SLGDES
+401 
-407 SSKNLGNSIM
+407 
-417 RVIKN
+417 
-422 AQATINKTPH
+422 
-432 SLVRNIASIGQKY
+432 
-445 ERESINLKELQDFL
+445 
-459 SKVGKLQNSGKDGYK
+459 
-474 AMQFLFDKINNSLS
+474 
-488 TRIDAIIKT
+488 
-497 ITNEYGLIRESN
+497 TN
-509 ESIQEVEDEAKLQ
+509 
-522 MNNKYDKDIVT
+522 
-533 EGIFDSK
+533 
-540 ETKQKRYADT
+540 
-550 VKDVFGED
+550 
-558 VNVVANNVISYAS
+558 
-571 DLLQEVADSLGD
+571 
-583 ESSSKNLG
+583 
-591 NSIMRVI
+591 
-598 KNAQATINKT
+598 
-608 PHSLV
+608 
-613 RNIASIGQKYERE
+613 
-626 SINLK
+626 
-631 ELQDFLSKVGKLQN
+631 
-645 SGKDGYKAMQFLFDK
+645 
-660 INNSLSTRIDAI
+660 
-672 IKTITNEY
+672 
-680 GLIRESNESI
+680 
-690 QEVEDDQYFTK
+690 
-701 EDLRDGNLTEQD
+701 
-713 LLDAGYKYVASNSP
+713 
-727 YDLYRKIIGGKGDW
+727 
-741 YAVNY
+741 
-746 ENNTV
+746 
-751 QHITYAQARG
+751 
-761 YEPIDDTTG
+761 
-770 IKRLSKELG
+770 
-779 KKLLPQNESVDDG
+779 
-792 WVKRW
+792 
-797 SFADKWY
+797 
-804 KGPFVISKNP
+804 
-814 EPYRGYHL
+814 
-822 EKVKPNGATA
+822 
-832 KHYGNFNSIDDA
+832 
-844 KAEASRYLKESAD
+844 
-857 DGVDSNRF
+857 
-865 LPNMEYCPAC
+865 
-875 GGTRFNVKT
+875 
-884 GVCADCGYDEG
+884 
-895 DWGYT
+895 
-900 GTDDLD
+900 
-906 EEVDIV
+906 EEVD
-912 EEDAEGYVNLRE
+912 
-924 AFEDTDELELKQAQQ
+924 LENPEQ

-946 SINSTKLP
+946 SINSNKLP

-959 VNFRSGDVVVDF
+959 VEFRPGDVVVDF

-983 KDKGVTLLVY
+983 KDKNVTLLVY

-1006 LRILKE
+1006 LRLLKE

-1032 AREAVLR
+1032 AREAVLK

-1085 RVFSNVKRKGKLITA
+1085 SVFSNVKRKGKLITA

-1206 NYIQSGIYEELDS
+1206 NYIRSGIYEELDS
-1219 DDYVDDWREL
+1219 DDYVDDRREL
-1229 ASKSVEGYVYTYCDE
+1229 ASKSTEGYVYTYCDE

-1269 KYCGANNLL
+1269 KYCGASNLL

-1298 TGPTKSG
+1298 KVHTKSG

-1317 ESIVTEASNI
+1317 ESIVTDASNI

-1338 LATEAKELEEWVE
+1338 LVKQAKELEEWVE
-1351 EYKNSKDKDAFER
+1351 EYKNSKDTDAFER

-1379 IEKKIEEFDQYWEVH
+1379 VEKKIKDFDQYWEVH

-1401 ISEAVSILKNIEI
+1401 ISEAVSILKNIDI

-1423 LNESYSDD
+1423 LDESYSDD

-1454 NPNTYVVTFDTDG
+1454 KPNTYIVTFDSEG

-1482 ANLDIELDSSNG
+1482 ADLDIELDSSNG

-1535 NIFMFGEEEADPDY
+1535 NIFMFGADEADPDY

>member
-60 YFCDDDVGE
+60 YFCDDDVSE

-100 FYNDVAGQFEITSKD
+100 FYNDVAGQFEITNKD

-155 ILNKCIEK
+155 ILTKCNEK
-163 VSTASQSNAYVDDD
+163 VSTASQSNAVLDDD
-177 TMDYIVYDVVED
+177 TMEYTVYDVVED

-259 ATNAL
+259 ASNAL

-290 TDGNRKGTVIDCD
+290 TDGDRKGTVIDCD

-311 DYSETDDIEW
+311 DYSDTDDIEW

-327 SFVNALKESS
+327 SFVNALKESENS
-337 EDEAKLQMNNKYD
+337 PEVTYKQDRRLNSTSVIYKGYLIKIDRGGDGYNVYD
-350 KDIVTE
+350 KYRELEDTGFPSMEAAKKFVDELVT
-356 GIFDSKET
+356 
-364 KQKRYADT
+364 
-372 VKDVFG
+372 KDKMY
-378 EDVNVVANNVISYA
+378 ESTTNTESY
-392 SDLLQEVAD
+392 S
-401 SLGDES
+401 
-407 SSKNLGNSIM
+407 
-417 RVIKN
+417 
-422 AQATINKTPH
+422 
-432 SLVRNIASIGQKY
+432 
-445 ERESINLKELQDFL
+445 
-459 SKVGKLQNSGKDGYK
+459 
-474 AMQFLFDKINNSLS
+474 
-488 TRIDAIIKT
+488 
-497 ITNEYGLIRESN
+497 
-509 ESIQEVEDEAKLQ
+509 
-522 MNNKYDKDIVT
+522 
-533 EGIFDSK
+533 
-540 ETKQKRYADT
+540 
-550 VKDVFGED
+550 
-558 VNVVANNVISYAS
+558 
-571 DLLQEVADSLGD
+571 
-583 ESSSKNLG
+583 
-591 NSIMRVI
+591 
-598 KNAQATINKT
+598 
-608 PHSLV
+608 
-613 RNIASIGQKYERE
+613 
-626 SINLK
+626 
-631 ELQDFLSKVGKLQN
+631 
-645 SGKDGYKAMQFLFDK
+645 
-660 INNSLSTRIDAI
+660 
-672 IKTITNEY
+672 
-680 GLIRESNESI
+680 
-690 QEVEDDQYFTK
+690 
-701 EDLRDGNLTEQD
+701 TEQD
-713 LLDAGYKYVASNSP
+713 LIDAGYKYVASNSP

-770 IKRLSKELG
+770 IRKLSMELG
-779 KKLLPQNESVDDG
+779 KKLLPQNESLGDTDCTESVHLGDVVDWHGTPHVVVNNDEDEDLLTLRPKDKFKDSDFGDDDEGDNSEDVYISPLQLKESVDDG

-797 SFADKWY
+797 SFEDMWY

-814 EPYRGYHL
+814 EPYKGYHL

-844 KAEASRYLKESAD
+844 KAEASKYLKES
-857 DGVDSNRF
+857 
-865 LPNMEYCPAC
+865 
-875 GGTRFNVKT
+875 
-884 GVCADCGYDEG
+884 
-895 DWGYT
+895 
-900 GTDDLD
+900 
-906 EEVDIV
+906 DIV

-946 SINSTKLP
+946 SINSNKLP

-959 VNFRSGDVVVDF
+959 VEFRPGDVVVDF

-983 KDKGVTLLVY
+983 KDKNVTLLVY

-1006 LRILKE
+1006 LRLLKE

-1032 AREAVLR
+1032 AREAVLK

-1085 RVFSNVKRKGKLITA
+1085 SVFSNVKRKGKLITA

-1105 KHIKSSRNETFQN
+1105 SMT
-1118 DKRLSSTSTNVP
+1118 
-1130 ETQMIDDL
+1130 
-1138 EYFYEVYPEA
+1138 
-1148 MEPILIR
+1148 
-1155 NGATPDKDNWLD
+1155 
-1167 GCNIPQ
+1167 
-1173 AYNEAVA
+1173 
-1180 YFESKYDNDDEY
+1180 
-1192 SELDTGVGSRLGWS
+1192 
-1206 NYIQSGIYEELDS
+1206 
-1219 DDYVDDWREL
+1219 
-1229 ASKSVEGYVYTYCDE
+1229 
-1244 CGKKNR
+1244 
-1250 VKVTFNNFNEPF
+1250 
-1262 NDTEYKC
+1262 
-1269 KYCGANNLL
+1269 
-1278 TDPHSYDKNGNLVEA
+1278 
-1293 SDDGG
+1293 
-1298 TGPTKSG
+1298 
-1305 YQLNRKTGDYMN
+1305 
-1317 ESIVTEASNI
+1317 ESIVTDASNI
-1327 GQGYTAPVMVS
+1327 GQGYAAPIMVS
-1338 LATEAKELEEWVE
+1338 LVTKAKELEKWVKK
-1351 EYKNSKDKDAFER
+1351 YKNSKDKDSFER
-1364 LLPRFEDNILDYKSE
+1364 LLPSVEDDILDYKSE
-1379 IEKKIEEFDQYWEVH
+1379 IEEKIKDFDKYWELH

-1401 ISEAVSILKNIEI
+1401 ISEAVSILKNIGI
-1414 PGLDSKLSK
+1414 PRLDSKLEK
-1423 LNESYSDD
+1423 LNERYSIKDVKEFLDEIGGFTDYDGKIEELMDNFGMTKDEAESAIQCYVIEPDDDYDIQKIEESYSEE

-1454 NPNTYVVTFDTDG
+1454 KPNTYIVTFDSEG

-1482 ANLDIELDSSNG
+1482 ADLDIELDSSNG

>member
-21 YDLLTMYDACPLTDE
+21 YDLLTMYDACSLTDE

-45 FDNEDPEV
+45 FENEDPEV

-60 YFCDDDVGE
+60 YFCDDDVSE

-155 ILNKCIEK
+155 ILNKCNEK

-228 PNYKLTNDCRK
+228 PNYKLTDECKR

-254 GFDIT
+254 SFDIT
-259 ATNAL
+259 ASNAL

-269 FGGSVSFGESEELTF
+269 FGGSVSFGESEECTF

-290 TDGNRKGTVIDCD
+290 TDGDRKGTVIDCD

-311 DYSETDDIEW
+311 DYSNTDDIEW

-327 SFVNALKESS
+327 SF
-337 EDEAKLQMNNKYD
+337 
-350 KDIVTE
+350 I
-356 GIFDSKET
+356 
-364 KQKRYADT
+364 
-372 VKDVFG
+372 
-378 EDVNVVANNVISYA
+378 
-392 SDLLQEVAD
+392 D
-401 SLGDES
+401 SLNE
-407 SSKNLGNSIM
+407 NT
-417 RVIKN
+417 
-422 AQATINKTPH
+422 QA
-432 SLVRNIASIGQKY
+432 
-445 ERESINLKELQDFL
+445 E
-459 SKVGKLQNSGKDGYK
+459 
-474 AMQFLFDKINNSLS
+474 
-488 TRIDAIIKT
+488 IDI
-497 ITNEYGLIRESN
+497 E
-509 ESIQEVEDEAKLQ
+509 
-522 MNNKYDKDIVT
+522 
-533 EGIFDSK
+533 
-540 ETKQKRYADT
+540 
-550 VKDVFGED
+550 
-558 VNVVANNVISYAS
+558 
-571 DLLQEVADSLGD
+571 
-583 ESSSKNLG
+583 
-591 NSIMRVI
+591 
-598 KNAQATINKT
+598 
-608 PHSLV
+608 
-613 RNIASIGQKYERE
+613 
-626 SINLK
+626 
-631 ELQDFLSKVGKLQN
+631 
-645 SGKDGYKAMQFLFDK
+645 
-660 INNSLSTRIDAI
+660 
-672 IKTITNEY
+672 
-680 GLIRESNESI
+680 
-690 QEVEDDQYFTK
+690 
-701 EDLRDGNLTEQD
+701 
-713 LLDAGYKYVASNSP
+713 
-727 YDLYRKIIGGKGDW
+727 
-741 YAVNY
+741 
-746 ENNTV
+746 
-751 QHITYAQARG
+751 
-761 YEPIDDTTG
+761 
-770 IKRLSKELG
+770 
-779 KKLLPQNESVDDG
+779 
-792 WVKRW
+792 
-797 SFADKWY
+797 
-804 KGPFVISKNP
+804 NP
-814 EPYRGYHL
+814 E
-822 EKVKPNGATA
+822 
-832 KHYGNFNSIDDA
+832 
-844 KAEASRYLKESAD
+844 
-857 DGVDSNRF
+857 
-865 LPNMEYCPAC
+865 
-875 GGTRFNVKT
+875 
-884 GVCADCGYDEG
+884 
-895 DWGYT
+895 
-900 GTDDLD
+900 
-906 EEVDIV
+906 
-912 EEDAEGYVNLRE
+912 
-924 AFEDTDELELKQAQQ
+924 Q

-946 SINSTKLP
+946 SINSNKLP

-959 VNFRSGDVVVDF
+959 VKFRPGDVVVDF

-983 KDKGVTLLVY
+983 KDKNVTLLVY

-1006 LRILKE
+1006 LRLLKE

-1032 AREAVLR
+1032 AREAVLK

-1075 KTGDYMDEVG
+1075 KTSDYMDEVG
-1085 RVFSNVKRKGKLITA
+1085 SVFSNVKRKGKLITA

-1219 DDYVDDWREL
+1219 DD
-1229 ASKSVEGYVYTYCDE
+1229 G
-1244 CGKKNR
+1244 GK
-1250 VKVTFNNFNEPF
+1250 VH
-1262 NDTEYKC
+1262 TE
-1269 KYCGANNLL
+1269 
-1278 TDPHSYDKNGNLVEA
+1278 
-1293 SDDGG
+1293 
-1298 TGPTKSG
+1298 SG

-1317 ESIVTEASNI
+1317 ESIVTNASNI
-1327 GQGYTAPVMVS
+1327 GQGYTAPNMVS
-1338 LATEAKELEEWVE
+1338 LVEKAKELEKWVK
-1351 EYKNSKDKDAFER
+1351 EYKNSKDKDVFER
-1364 LLPRFEDNILDYKSE
+1364 LLPSFEDNILDYKSE
-1379 IEKKIEEFDQYWEVH
+1379 IEEKIKDFDKYWELH

-1401 ISEAVSILKNIEI
+1401 ISEAVSILKNIGI
-1414 PGLDSKLSK
+1414 PRLNSKLEK
-1423 LNESYSDD
+1423 LNESYSND

-1443 ISGIKDISEGK
+1443 ISGIEDISEGK
-1454 NPNTYVVTFDTDG
+1454 KPNTYIVTFDSEG

-1482 ANLDIELDSSNG
+1482 ADLDIELDSTNG
-1494 SNVFTFITPTNE
+1494 SNVFTFTTPTNE

-1554 ESDSEAEDWFNSY
+1554 ESDAEAEDWFKSYNGFNDEEELDESVKSSATAEVISKELKDAAYKLFKTPKWGFESDKEIDDYINPIFAVSEDPKTGDIEVQVRAELDYDNLMELADVLNKVVEKYDRNSY
-1567 TGFDEE
+1567 FDAEQPGIISAVIRYN

>member
-60 YFCDDDVGE
+60 YFCDDDVSE
-69 LTGLTDVQNVTPFEA
+69 LTGLTDVQNVTPLEA

-155 ILNKCIEK
+155 ILNKCNEK
-163 VSTASQSNAYVDDD
+163 VSTASQSNGYVDDD
-177 TMDYIVYDVVED
+177 IMDYTVYDVVED

-228 PNYKLTNDCRK
+228 PNYKLTDDCKR
-239 KIADNSAPWGIVMSP
+239 KIAANSAPWGIVMSP

-259 ATNAL
+259 ASNAL

-327 SFVNALKESS
+327 SFVNSLKESS
-337 EDEAKLQMNNKYD
+337 
-350 KDIVTE
+350 
-356 GIFDSKET
+356 
-364 KQKRYADT
+364 
-372 VKDVFG
+372 
-378 EDVNVVANNVISYA
+378 
-392 SDLLQEVAD
+392 
-401 SLGDES
+401 
-407 SSKNLGNSIM
+407 
-417 RVIKN
+417 
-422 AQATINKTPH
+422 
-432 SLVRNIASIGQKY
+432 
-445 ERESINLKELQDFL
+445 
-459 SKVGKLQNSGKDGYK
+459 
-474 AMQFLFDKINNSLS
+474 
-488 TRIDAIIKT
+488 
-497 ITNEYGLIRESN
+497 
-509 ESIQEVEDEAKLQ
+509 
-522 MNNKYDKDIVT
+522 
-533 EGIFDSK
+533 
-540 ETKQKRYADT
+540 
-550 VKDVFGED
+550 
-558 VNVVANNVISYAS
+558 
-571 DLLQEVADSLGD
+571 
-583 ESSSKNLG
+583 
-591 NSIMRVI
+591 
-598 KNAQATINKT
+598 
-608 PHSLV
+608 
-613 RNIASIGQKYERE
+613 
-626 SINLK
+626 
-631 ELQDFLSKVGKLQN
+631 
-645 SGKDGYKAMQFLFDK
+645 
-660 INNSLSTRIDAI
+660 
-672 IKTITNEY
+672 
-680 GLIRESNESI
+680 
-690 QEVEDDQYFTK
+690 K

-727 YDLYRKIIGGKGDW
+727 YNLYRKIISGKGDW

-770 IKRLSKELG
+770 IRKLSMELG
-779 KKLLPQNESVDDG
+779 KKLLPQNESLGDTDCTESVHLGDVVDWHGTPHVVVNNDEDEDLLTLRPKDKFKDSDFGDDDEGDNSEDVYISPLQLKESVDDG

-814 EPYRGYHL
+814 EPYKGYHL

-884 GVCADCGYDEG
+884 GFCADCGYDEG

-906 EEVDIV
+906 
-912 EEDAEGYVNLRE
+912 EDAEGYVNLRE

-946 SINSTKLP
+946 SINSNKLP

-959 VNFRSGDVVVDF
+959 VKFRPGDVVVDF

-983 KDKGVTLLVY
+983 KDKNVTLLVY

-1006 LRILKE
+1006 LRLLKE

-1032 AREAVLR
+1032 AREAVLK

-1075 KTGDYMDEVG
+1075 KTSDYMDEVG
-1085 RVFSNVKRKGKLITA
+1085 SVFSNVKRKGKLITA

-1155 NGATPDKDNWLD
+1155 NGATPDKDNWMD

-1173 AYNEAVA
+1173 AYNEAIA

-1219 DDYVDDWREL
+1219 DD
-1229 ASKSVEGYVYTYCDE
+1229 G
-1244 CGKKNR
+1244 GK
-1250 VKVTFNNFNEPF
+1250 VH
-1262 NDTEYKC
+1262 TE
-1269 KYCGANNLL
+1269 
-1278 TDPHSYDKNGNLVEA
+1278 
-1293 SDDGG
+1293 
-1298 TGPTKSG
+1298 SG

-1317 ESIVTEASNI
+1317 ESIVTDASNI
-1327 GQGYTAPVMVS
+1327 GQGYAAPIMVS
-1338 LATEAKELEEWVE
+1338 LVTKAKELRKWVK
-1351 EYKNSKDKDAFER
+1351 EYKNSKDKDSFER
-1364 LLPRFEDNILDYKSE
+1364 FLPSVEDDILDYKSE
-1379 IEKKIEEFDQYWEVH
+1379 IEKKIKDFDQYWELH

-1401 ISEAVSILKNIEI
+1401 ISEAVSILKNIGI

-1431 EWIDKMWEAFQG
+1431 EWVDKMWEAFQG

-1454 NPNTYVVTFDTDG
+1454 KPNTYIVTFDSEG

-1482 ANLDIELDSSNG
+1482 ADLDIELDSSNG
-1494 SNVFTFITPTNE
+1494 SNVFIFTTPTNE
-1506 WEFIKGKMIKDSDG
+1506 WEFIKGKMVKDSDG

-1554 ESDSEAEDWFNSY
+1554 ESDAEAEDWFNSY
-1567 TGFDEE
+1567 TGFDDEEELDESVKSSATAEVISKELKDAAYKLFKTPKWGFESNKEIEDYINPIFDVSEDPKTGDIEVQVRAELGYDNLMDLSDVLDKVISKYDKDAYFEPEQPGILCAFIRY